1 MAKFVSKFTG
11 QEIDNGVEAVR
22 TKIGAEYFDPATN
35 TKFNFKDELDK
46 AEWLSTGEPSLVL
59 SETAYNFSGT
69 QYQVKIISDMPKN
82 LFFTTK
88 EEKAEITVSFA
99 SQKKGITDVSWQDI
113 VEDYSVSVYVDK
125 GSTGTFTP
133 LVVDQFVM
141 SGKTFT
147 FDVKKVLATGVNRVR
162 VVAIGTESEGKAQGS
177 EMFIVNLTSMYL
189 SPSNFTWY
197 KPFIEG
203 ETYSLGGMNI
213 GGNLNK
219 TLKVKMTK
227 EGYEKLY
234 EVAIGS
240 DIYTT
245 TAYVFK
251 GLEFPEGGTG
261 VYNVDIWLD
270 ANGLESEHLSYN
282 IICVSQ
288 ADKFT
293 AQLVAIGDPAKTV
306 YNFSDNKLFEYCVYN
321 GGTAT
326 ATPHIKIAYVVN
338 TNPTTIINEDLVD
351 VATAAPL
358 TYTAS
363 LEIEMEDESAA
374 LQLETL
380 MTYGNEQVIVFP
392 VDNSKS
398 YPATTG
404 AVFYMNPSARN
415 NAQSNREKVINSITG
430 AELDA
435 TFIRMAWTDGADGWT
450 TDENGRKCLKLPA
463 GCPMELA
470 YQPMAS
476 VSQKT
481 IELVYKV
488 KNAADYDEPIFTIGD
503 VYFEDSIKEEND
515 YNIERINDAYFSAT
529 SVGQSATLTS
539 NTGMAYTKPVLLKA
553 GEKIVMRR
561 QSTCICQTDE
571 NASYYKALVIS
582 SNGSDNVE
590 YTATEDTYVA
600 LSSTKASFGAF
611 QPYVVRLVRIQ
622 GEFNPNFRGIVI
634 RPKNILIHSRDLNVN
649 DSLQDYNTTDEET
662 LHVLITIIPNY
673 KTNYGNLAQIY
684 VNGDKVRS
692 FSFETADR
700 WDVAANM
707 KFGSESADTY
717 WYKARVYDRGFE
729 SYDALKNYINSLPS
743 TKAKEDAKAKIEAPL
758 DDSYKLSYD
767 ECVKNGLNT
776 MVVEILDQDQTIPSI
791 ATPSAKQCNLWV
803 KINNPIEGE
812 MDADFARLFSGEII
826 EDQTIE
832 GQGTTAMTYAR
843 WNFRWKLGSAYN
855 KRRITAKKNFA
866 SSMHSH
872 KMGATR
878 LFNDL
883 NRAIVGPNDAD
894 SRVAVYQY
902 PVYGFQKIRIE
913 GTEDYM
919 YEPIGLYTIGPDK
932 GDKKTFGFDG
942 EYESTLIHLEG
953 TDHTPK
959 GVGFDYPYEELGYS
973 GSAEA
978 LGAVNAT
985 GAVVAAWECGAAGEY
1000 DPKDE
1005 PTETKA
1011 MLDAQFKPAYDV
1023 VEKNTTYILGVTE
1036 TLAEMNANIS
1046 AWQARKDAEGRSY
1059 ADLQFFTD
1067 GVYDLYF
1074 YNTRTQQYAPRGINM
1089 LTDLGVSVDGLSL
1102 DEKTELFKAKRR
1114 ERFMANWETYW
1125 HKNDAIFHY
1134 AFVLIFGA
1142 TDNFKKNTYPYKYKA
1157 IADSGVYRWRQDDLD
1172 TLFDINN
1179 QGLAAKIYSILVGD
1193 KTDTGSGSIY
1203 RGDTSAFWTLIKE
1216 CFPTEIKAM
1225 VHAIFDKM
1233 VELSPYGNNTL
1244 EKLVGCIRYYF
1255 WDKAQAYFPAS
1266 AYSKDAEWTYE
1277 DTWAAGLYKEVNPLQ
1292 QSLGGHKEA
1301 EIDWVTMRM
1310 LFCAMYFNYGPFG
1323 AVNDSFSD
1331 TSTGQIAYGGAGA
1344 KTYVIT
1350 MACDGNPTILRGQSE
1365 LVTYGGRVKAGETIE
1380 LTVPDSSGADTRIYI
1395 QGVDWTEDI
1404 GDLSDL
1410 QVSADNPQLS
1420 VASKRL
1426 QRLKVGDE
1434 DASKVTTNVQALNF
1448 GECPSMIVVDARNAK
1463 SLTGT
1468 IDLSKMPRLMEAYFG
1483 GTGVKAVNVPNG
1495 SKIAVLELGEET
1507 TQISLMNLKFM
1518 QSGKSQEFVPSFQ
1531 KDSHYTTNQ
1540 GVGATCP
1547 LSVSTTTGF
1556 YCCAFNCVGYNT
1568 ITITGNGGNAA
1579 RLWCFLDD
1587 NNKILSLAEANAV
1600 ESELTLEIP
1609 EGAAKVVCNFN
1620 ANANSNFSVV
1630 AKTASVKGFTYTS
1643 LPKLEFLRIENCSQL
1658 NPFTMLKSIYN
1669 TDGNVI
1675 RDIRIIGFD
1684 VDGDA
1689 SDVTMIANLANDV
1702 DKDGN
1707 EHIYNGIDAEGKPMD
1722 NSHPIIEGRLR
1733 INGNIYEDDYKALK
1747 AVFSNLVME
1756 FLGFYVSIKDPKVR
1770 EILLAKI
1777 TTDDGVG
1784 LTREDIEGVT
1794 SIGTWFNGNTEIE
1807 TFDEFER
1814 FTGVKSLG
1822 SSNNNT
1828 SNAAFYNCTSLMSL
1842 GLPSSLTEIG
1852 YNAIRGCT
1860 LLTNIKGLEN
1870 ATIIRDNAFYG
1881 CAALD
1886 VEELNLP
1893 NLKTLGA
1900 NAFYGVKVKK
1910 FILPALTSLP
1920 NASTSTEMFGSKEYL
1935 EEVDIHGITNIPLY
1949 NFYNYAS
1956 LKKVILN
1963 WENLTTLG
1971 AYAFMNCASLKF
1983 EGLSLPNLTSLGTGV
1998 FDSCVLLE
2006 GDVVLPKVTT
2016 IGAQTFKKTAIKT
2029 LDAQSLTSIGD
2040 ASGGNKTNGAFA
2052 NCAELTSVMI
2062 PSATTLG
2069 HSAFYHCDKLE
2080 SVSTDSL
2087 VTLGMGCFASCTS
2100 LKTSSFPNVET
2111 INSQAFMG
2119 AGPMEG
2125 FSAPKLKGTLSYYTF
2140 QTSAIKSIANL
2151 GSITELQ
2158 DGINDRGVFF
2168 NCKSLEMVVLPNTLT
2183 KIGAYSFHGCSS
2195 LVECDIPKSVTYIGS
2210 AAFHGCSE
2218 LAYDNLDLSNVT
2230 SFGSNVFYGVKIKTL
2245 NLSAVDSLPAT
2256 NAGHSHFGDK
2266 GVLEKII
2273 LSEGLEVIPT
2283 YCFYKYKNL
2292 TDINLDKVKR
2302 LESYALDSIGISG
2315 DLVFDSLE
2323 YLGQGALGGTTSFTS
2338 INLPSVIELA
2348 YYALDNKTALKKV
2361 DIGPNCTTIGNF
2373 AFQSDTNLQEVI
2385 IRATTPPT
2393 LGSNALRWTND
2404 NLIIYVPDASVDTY
2418 KEASGWSAF
2427 ADRIYPLSVYEA
2439 GGLENVVQFA
2449 DPAVEAICLANFNPD
2464 GNGIITK
2471 DEAAA
2476 VTSIGSTFRGNKE
2489 ITSFDELKYFTGVTS
2504 LVADAFADATN
2515 IETISLPPNC
2525 TIIGSAAFW
2534 SCSKL
2539 ATING
2544 LEQVTSVGSQ
2554 GFLAVKITSL
2564 SLPNYQGAIAERAFS
2579 YCSNLEV
2586 ADLGAGVTQLSG
2598 EVFSSDTKLAT
2609 LIVRATTPPTLVG
2622 TNFYQCPLSV
2632 IYVPDAS
2639 VDAYKNAS
2647 NWSAFASIIKPMS
2660 QYNG

>member
-1 MAKFVSKFTG
+1 MA
-11 QEIDNGVEAVR
+11 EIIDINTPWEGLSGNQVESIVKQTLNER
-22 TKIGAEYFDPATN
+22 IGAEYFDPATN

-69 QYQVKIISDMPKN
+69 MYQIKVQSEMPSKN

-113 VEDYSVSVYVDK
+113 VEDYNVSVYVDK

-162 VVAIGTESEGKAQGS
+162 VVAVGTESADKAQGS

-189 SPSNFTWY
+189 SPSNFAWY

-338 TNPTTIINEDLVD
+338 TNPTTIINEDLVN

-435 TFIRMAWTDGADGWT
+435 TFTRMAWTDGADGWT

-488 KNAADYDEPIFTIGD
+488 KNAADYDEPIFSICSD
-503 VYFEDSIKEEND
+503 VND
-515 YNIERINDAYFSAT
+515 
-529 SVGQSATLTS
+529 
-539 NTGMAYTKPVLLKA
+539 
-553 GEKIVMRR
+553 
-561 QSTCICQTDE
+561 
-571 NASYYKALVIS
+571 
-582 SNGSDNVE
+582 
-590 YTATEDTYVA
+590 
-600 LSSTKASFGAF
+600 
-611 QPYVVRLVRIQ
+611 
-622 GEFNPNFRGIVI
+622 PNFRGIVI

-707 KFGSESADTY
+707 KFGSETADTY

-776 MVVEILDQDQTIPSI
+776 MVIEILDQDQTIPSI

-1011 MLDAQFKPAYDV
+1011 MLDAEFKPAYDV
-1023 VEKNTTYILGVTE
+1023 AEKNTTYILGVTE

-1046 AWQARKDAEGRSY
+1046 AWQAKKDAEGRSY

-1157 IADSGVYRWRQDDLD
+1157 IADGGVYRWRQDDLD

-1420 VASKRL
+1420 VSSKRL

-1448 GECPSMIVVDARNAK
+1448 GECPSMIIVDARNAK

-1518 QSGKSQEFVPSFQ
+1518 E
-1531 KDSHYTTNQ
+1531 
-1540 GVGATCP
+1540 
-1547 LSVSTTTGF
+1547 LEGF
-1556 YCCAFNCVGYNT
+1556 RY
-1568 ITITGNGGNAA
+1568 
-1579 RLWCFLDD
+1579 
-1587 NNKILSLAEANAV
+1587 
-1600 ESELTLEIP
+1600 SE
-1609 EGAAKVVCNFN
+1609 
-1620 ANANSNFSVV
+1620 
-1630 AKTASVKGFTYTS
+1630 

-1658 NPFTMLKSIYN
+1658 NPFTMLKEIYN
-1669 TDGNVI
+1669 TEGNVI

-1707 EHIYNGIDAEGKPMD
+1707 PHIYNGIDAEGKPMD

-1733 INGNIYEDDYKALK
+1733 INGNIYEDDYLALK
-1747 AVFSNLVME
+1747 AVFANLVME
-1756 FLGFYVSIKDPKVR
+1756 FLGFYVSIKDPKVL
-1770 EILLAKI
+1770 EILLEKI

-1794 SIGTWFNGNTEIE
+1794 SLKDWFKANSEIK

-1814 FTGVKSLG
+1814 FTGVTKLEDGGYTTNEAGYLGVFNRCSSLTSIKLPSTLTYIGAG
-1822 SSNNNT
+1822 SFSMCASLSDINIPDSVT
-1828 SNAAFYNCTSLMSL
+1828 TIGGAAFKGTAINGDLYLPNVTSMPNYRQFEASKITSLFLPSILGGISEIAADCSELERVELGDGLTELKDGSYSGNTYPGEYRGCFTRCEKLSSVVLHEGLKTIGRGSFAACTSL
-1842 GLPSSLTEIG
+1842 E
-1852 YNAIRGCT
+1852 T
-1860 LLTNIKGLEN
+1860 LDIPKSVTSINN
-1870 ATIIRDNAFYG
+1870 VAFYQ
-1881 CAALD
+1881 CTSLSFD
-1886 VEELNLP
+1886 ELNLP
-1893 NLKTLGA
+1893 NLTFLGT
-1900 NAFYGVKVKK
+1900 NAF
-1910 FILPALTSLP
+1910 
-1920 NASTSTEMFGSKEYL
+1920 N
-1935 EEVDIHGITNIPLY
+1935 
-1949 NFYNYAS
+1949 
-1956 LKKVILN
+1956 
-1963 WENLTTLG
+1963 
-1971 AYAFMNCASLKF
+1971 
-1983 EGLSLPNLTSLGTGV
+1983 
-1998 FDSCVLLE
+1998 
-2006 GDVVLPKVTT
+2006 
-2016 IGAQTFKKTAIKT
+2016 
-2029 LDAQSLTSIGD
+2029 
-2040 ASGGNKTNGAFA
+2040 
-2052 NCAELTSVMI
+2052 
-2062 PSATTLG
+2062 
-2069 HSAFYHCDKLE
+2069 
-2080 SVSTDSL
+2080 
-2087 VTLGMGCFASCTS
+2087 
-2100 LKTSSFPNVET
+2100 
-2111 INSQAFMG
+2111 
-2119 AGPMEG
+2119 
-2125 FSAPKLKGTLSYYTF
+2125 
-2140 QTSAIKSIANL
+2140 
-2151 GSITELQ
+2151 
-2158 DGINDRGVFF
+2158 
-2168 NCKSLEMVVLPNTLT
+2168 
-2183 KIGAYSFHGCSS
+2183 
-2195 LVECDIPKSVTYIGS
+2195 
-2210 AAFHGCSE
+2210 
-2218 LAYDNLDLSNVT
+2218 
-2230 SFGSNVFYGVKIKTL
+2230 GVKIKKL
-2245 NLSAVDSLPAT
+2245 NLGKLTTLPS
-2256 NAGHSHFGDK
+2256 GGSSFVSYGDK
-2266 GVLEKII
+2266 SILE
-2273 LSEGLEVIPT
+2273 EVVIPEGVT
-2283 YCFYKYKNL
+2283 TIPQYSFDKYVALK
-2292 TDINLDKVKR
+2292 DINLNTITKI
-2302 LESYALDSIGISG
+2302 ETYAFRGCTSLLIDMGSLNPAMTSIAYLALAGVTVTGIVNFPNLTGST
-2315 DLVFDSLE
+2315 DWFDYNYKEAKLIEGIENLGQVTQVGGFHNQSLMRFAKLPSTVTSLKADCFNGCTSLE
-2323 YLGQGALGGTTSFTS
+2323 Y
-2338 INLPSVIELA
+2338 
-2348 YYALDNKTALKKV
+2348 
-2361 DIGPNCTTIGNF
+2361 
-2373 AFQSDTNLQEVI
+2373 I
-2385 IRATTPPT
+2385 ICSPTVPPT
-2393 LGSNALRWTND
+2393 LNANALKGTTCY
-2404 NLIIYVPDASVDTY
+2404 IYVPDASVDTY
-2418 KEASGWSAF
+2418 KEATNWSQFSG
-2427 ADRIYPLSVYEA
+2427 RIKPLSEY
-2439 GGLENVVQFA
+2439 
-2449 DPAVEAICLANFNPD
+2449 VE
-2464 GNGIITK
+2464 
-2471 DEAAA
+2471 E
-2476 VTSIGSTFRGNKE
+2476 
-2489 ITSFDELKYFTGVTS
+2489 
-2504 LVADAFADATN
+2504 
-2515 IETISLPPNC
+2515 
-2525 TIIGSAAFW
+2525 
-2534 SCSKL
+2534 
-2539 ATING
+2539 
-2544 LEQVTSVGSQ
+2544 
-2554 GFLAVKITSL
+2554 
-2564 SLPNYQGAIAERAFS
+2564 
-2579 YCSNLEV
+2579 
-2586 ADLGAGVTQLSG
+2586 
-2598 EVFSSDTKLAT
+2598 
-2609 LIVRATTPPTLVG
+2609 
-2622 TNFYQCPLSV
+2622 
-2632 IYVPDAS
+2632 
-2639 VDAYKNAS
+2639 
-2647 NWSAFASIIKPMS
+2647 
-2660 QYNG
+2660 

>member
-1 MAKFVSKFTG
+1 MADI
-11 QEIDNGVEAVR
+11 IDITTPWEGLSGNQVEGVIKR
-22 TKIGAEYFDPATN
+22 TFSERIGAEYFDSATN
-35 TKFNFKDELDK
+35 TKYNFENADK
-46 AEWLSTGEPSLVL
+46 LAEWLSTGDDSLIQSRL
-59 SETAYNFSGT
+59 SYDFSGT

-82 LFFTTK
+82 LYFTTQAD
-88 EEKAEITVSFA
+88 KAEITVSFL

-113 VEDYSVSVYVDK
+113 VEDYNVSVYVDK
-125 GSTGTFTP
+125 GGTGTFTP
-133 LVVDQFVM
+133 LIVDQFVI
-141 SGKTFT
+141 SGNTFT
-147 FDVKKVLATGVNRVR
+147 FDVKKALATGANRVR
-162 VVAIGTESEGKAQGS
+162 VVAVGTESADKAQGS

-189 SPSNFTWY
+189 APSNFTWY

-203 ETYSLGGMNI
+203 ETYALGGMNI

-219 TLKVKMTK
+219 VLKVKVSK
-227 EGYEKLY
+227 EGYERLY
-234 EVAIGS
+234 EVNIGS
-240 DIYTT
+240 NIYTT
-245 TAYVFK
+245 TAYVFN
-251 GLEFPEGGTG
+251 GLEFPSGGTG

-288 ADKFT
+288 TDKFT

-351 VATAAPL
+351 VATASPL

-374 LQLETL
+374 LSLETL
-380 MTYGNEQVIVFP
+380 MTYGNEQVFVFP

-430 AELDA
+430 AEIDA
-435 TFIRMAWTDGADGWT
+435 TFTRMAWTDGTDGWT

-470 YQPMAS
+470 YQPMSS

-488 KNAADYDEPIFTIGD
+488 KNAADYDEPIFSICSD
-503 VYFEDSIKEEND
+503 VND
-515 YNIERINDAYFSAT
+515 
-529 SVGQSATLTS
+529 
-539 NTGMAYTKPVLLKA
+539 
-553 GEKIVMRR
+553 
-561 QSTCICQTDE
+561 
-571 NASYYKALVIS
+571 
-582 SNGSDNVE
+582 
-590 YTATEDTYVA
+590 
-600 LSSTKASFGAF
+600 
-611 QPYVVRLVRIQ
+611 
-622 GEFNPNFRGIVI
+622 PNFRGIVI
-634 RPKNILIHSRDLNVN
+634 RPKNILVHSRDLNVN

-707 KFGSESADTY
+707 KFGSETADTY

-743 TKAKEDAKAKIEAPL
+743 TKAKEEAKAKIEAPL
-758 DDSYKLSYD
+758 DDSYKVTYD

-776 MVVEILDQDQTIPSI
+776 MVVEIIGQDQTVPSI
-791 ATPSAKQCNLWV
+791 ANPSAKTCNTWI

-812 MDADFARLFSGEII
+812 LDADFARLFSGEII
-826 EDQTIE
+826 EGETIE

-843 WNFRWKLGSAYN
+843 WNFRWKLSSKYN

-894 SRVAVYQY
+894 ARTAVYQY

-919 YEPIGLYTIGPDK
+919 YESIGLYTIGPDK

-978 LGAVNAT
+978 LGAINAT

-1000 DPKDE
+1000 DPKDN
-1005 PTETKA
+1005 PTEVKA
-1011 MLDAQFKPAYDV
+1011 MLDAEFKPAYDV
-1023 VEKNTTYILGVTE
+1023 AEKNTTYILGVTE

-1046 AWQARKDAEGRSY
+1046 AWQAKKDAEGRSY
-1059 ADLQFFTD
+1059 ADLMFFTD

-1102 DEKTELFKAKRR
+1102 DEKTELFKTKRR
-1114 ERFMANWETYW
+1114 ERFVANWETYW

-1134 AFVLIFGA
+1134 AFVLLFGA
-1142 TDNFKKNTYPYKYKA
+1142 TDNFKKNTYPYKYKPF
-1157 IADSGVYRWRQDDLD
+1157 SEGGVYRWRQDDLD

-1193 KTDTGSGSIY
+1193 KTETGSGSIY

-1233 VELSPYGNNTL
+1233 VELSPYGKNPL
-1244 EKLVGCIRYYF
+1244 AQAVGCVRYYF

-1277 DTWAAGLYKEVNPLQ
+1277 DTWAAGLFKEVNPLQ

-1301 EIDWVTMRM
+1301 EIDWVTMRV
-1310 LFCAMYFNYGPFG
+1310 LFCAMYFNWGPFG

-1344 KTYVIT
+1344 KKYLIT

-1365 LVTYGGRVKAGETIE
+1365 LVTFGDRVKAGETIE

-1395 QGVDWTEDI
+1395 QGVDWMEDI

-1420 VASKRL
+1420 VTSKRL
-1426 QRLKVGDE
+1426 QSVKIGDE

-1448 GECPSMIVVDARNAK
+1448 GECPSMIIVDARNAK

-1518 QSGKSQEFVPSFQ
+1518 QSGGVQEFVPTFD
-1531 KDSHYTTNQ
+1531 KNYCIVTNQ

-1547 LSVSTTTGF
+1547 VSKVSETGF
-1556 YCCAFNCVGYNT
+1556 HCCVFDCSKYEEVL
-1568 ITITGNGGNAA
+1568 ITGMGGNNA
-1579 RLWCFLDD
+1579 RLWCFLDSS
-1587 NNKILSLAEANAV
+1587 NTILSVANAG
-1600 ESELTLEIP
+1600 I
-1609 EGAAKVVCNFN
+1609 EGNSLVLKVPDNATKIVCNIK
-1620 ANANSNFSVV
+1620 ANTTPNYSVV
-1630 AKTASVKGFTYTS
+1630 AKTIQGGFKYTS
-1643 LPKLEFLRIENCSQL
+1643 LPKLEYLRIENCSQL
-1658 NPFTMLKSIYN
+1658 NPFTMLKEIYN
-1669 TDGNVI
+1669 TEGNVI

-1707 EHIYNGIDAEGKPMD
+1707 PHIYNGIDAEGKPMD

-1733 INGNIYEDDYKALK
+1733 INGNIYEEDYEALK
-1747 AVFSNLVME
+1747 AVFSNLAME
-1756 FLGFYVSIKDPKVR
+1756 FLGFYMAIKDSVVLN
-1770 EILLAKI
+1770 ILLTNM

-1784 LTREDIEGVT
+1784 ITVEQAEALKDIGLWFRDNS
-1794 SIGTWFNGNTEIE
+1794 SIKSFNELA
-1807 TFDEFER
+1807 R
-1814 FTGVKSLG
+1814 FTG
-1822 SSNNNT
+1822 
-1828 SNAAFYNCTSLMSL
+1828 
-1842 GLPSSLTEIG
+1842 
-1852 YNAIRGCT
+1852 
-1860 LLTNIKGLEN
+1860 
-1870 ATIIRDNAFYG
+1870 
-1881 CAALD
+1881 
-1886 VEELNLP
+1886 
-1893 NLKTLGA
+1893 
-1900 NAFYGVKVKK
+1900 
-1910 FILPALTSLP
+1910 LTSLQVTAFRNCTALESVGIP
-1920 NASTSTEMFGSKEYL
+1920 PQITELPQNSFNGCS
-1935 EEVDIHGITNIPLY
+1935 
-1949 NFYNYAS
+1949 S
-1956 LKKVILN
+1956 LKEVKAETPIKILRDGTFRGCSSF
-1963 WENLTTLG
+1963 EV
-1971 AYAFMNCASLKF
+1971 FDASEL
-1983 EGLSLPNLTSLGTGV
+1983 EILDCVNTGTGV
-1998 FDSCVLLE
+1998 FVN
-2006 GDVVLPKVTT
+2006 
-2016 IGAQTFKKTAIKT
+2016 
-2029 LDAQSLTSIGD
+2029 
-2040 ASGGNKTNGAFA
+2040 SGLK
-2052 NCAELTSVMI
+2052 EL
-2062 PSATTLG
+2062 
-2069 HSAFYHCDKLE
+2069 
-2080 SVSTDSL
+2080 
-2087 VTLGMGCFASCTS
+2087 
-2100 LKTSSFPNVET
+2100 N
-2111 INSQAFMG
+2111 
-2119 AGPMEG
+2119 
-2125 FSAPKLKGTLSYYTF
+2125 APKLQSISKTNYAAHFMNTPIERVLSLGT
-2140 QTSAIKSIANL
+2140 
-2151 GSITELQ
+2151 ITEIPE
-2158 DGINDRGVFF
+2158 GNANYSVFRG
-2168 NCKSLEMVVLPNTLT
+2168 CT
-2183 KIGAYSFHGCSS
+2183 
-2195 LVECDIPKSVTYIGS
+2195 
-2210 AAFHGCSE
+2210 
-2218 LAYDNLDLSNVT
+2218 
-2230 SFGSNVFYGVKIKTL
+2230 
-2245 NLSAVDSLPAT
+2245 
-2256 NAGHSHFGDK
+2256 
-2266 GVLEKII
+2266 VLEY
-2273 LSEGLEVIPT
+2273 V
-2283 YCFYKYKNL
+2283 
-2292 TDINLDKVKR
+2292 
-2302 LESYALDSIGISG
+2302 
-2315 DLVFDSLE
+2315 
-2323 YLGQGALGGTTSFTS
+2323 
-2338 INLPSVIELA
+2338 NLPSTMSLIGN
-2348 YYALDNKTALKKV
+2348 YTFNKCSALK
-2361 DIGPNCTTIGNF
+2361 
-2373 AFQSDTNLQEVI
+2373 AVI
-2385 IRATTPPT
+2385 VGAATPPT
-2393 LGSNALRWTND
+2393 LGSNAFNSTN
-2404 NLIIYVPDASVDTY
+2404 N
-2418 KEASGWSAF
+2418 
-2427 ADRIYPLSVYEA
+2427 
-2439 GGLENVVQFA
+2439 
-2449 DPAVEAICLANFNPD
+2449 
-2464 GNGIITK
+2464 
-2471 DEAAA
+2471 
-2476 VTSIGSTFRGNKE
+2476 TF
-2489 ITSFDELKYFTGVTS
+2489 
-2504 LVADAFADATN
+2504 
-2515 IETISLPPNC
+2515 
-2525 TIIGSAAFW
+2525 
-2534 SCSKL
+2534 
-2539 ATING
+2539 
-2544 LEQVTSVGSQ
+2544 
-2554 GFLAVKITSL
+2554 
-2564 SLPNYQGAIAERAFS
+2564 
-2579 YCSNLEV
+2579 
-2586 ADLGAGVTQLSG
+2586 
-2598 EVFSSDTKLAT
+2598 
-2609 LIVRATTPPTLVG
+2609 
-2622 TNFYQCPLSV
+2622 V
-2632 IYVPDAS
+2632 IYVPDES
-2639 VDAYKNAS
+2639 LTAYQSAT
-2647 NWSAFASIIKPMS
+2647 NWSSFMNRIFPIS
-2660 QYNG
+2660 QLATDNPTFYAEIEEYL

>member
-1 MAKFVSKFTG
+1 MA
-11 QEIDNGVEAVR
+11 EIIDITTPWEGLSGNQVESVIKR
-22 TKIGAEYFDPATN
+22 TFSERIGAEYFDSATN
-35 TKFNFKDELDK
+35 TKYNFENADK
-46 AEWLSTGEPSLVL
+46 LAEWLSTGDDSLIQSKL
-59 SETAYNFSGT
+59 PYDFSGT

-82 LFFTTK
+82 LYFTTQAD
-88 EEKAEITVSFA
+88 KAEITVSFL

-113 VEDYSVSVYVDK
+113 VEDYNVSVYVDK
-125 GSTGTFTP
+125 GSTGSFTP

-162 VVAIGTESEGKAQGS
+162 VVAVGTESADKAQGS

-219 TLKVKMTK
+219 TLKVKMAK

-435 TFIRMAWTDGADGWT
+435 TFTRMAWTDGADGWT

-488 KNAADYDEPIFTIGD
+488 KNAADYDEPVFSICSD
-503 VYFEDSIKEEND
+503 VND
-515 YNIERINDAYFSAT
+515 
-529 SVGQSATLTS
+529 
-539 NTGMAYTKPVLLKA
+539 
-553 GEKIVMRR
+553 
-561 QSTCICQTDE
+561 
-571 NASYYKALVIS
+571 
-582 SNGSDNVE
+582 
-590 YTATEDTYVA
+590 
-600 LSSTKASFGAF
+600 
-611 QPYVVRLVRIQ
+611 
-622 GEFNPNFRGIVI
+622 PNFRGIVI

-1011 MLDAQFKPAYDV
+1011 MLDAEFKPAYDV
-1023 VEKNTTYILGVTE
+1023 AEKNTTYILGVTE

-1157 IADSGVYRWRQDDLD
+1157 IADGGVYRWRQDDLD

-1216 CFPTEIKAM
+1216 CFPREIKAM

-1420 VASKRL
+1420 VSSKRL

-1448 GECPSMIVVDARNAK
+1448 GECPSMIIVDARNAK

-1518 QSGKSQEFVPSFQ
+1518 GLE
-1531 KDSHYTTNQ
+1531 
-1540 GVGATCP
+1540 
-1547 LSVSTTTGF
+1547 GF
-1556 YCCAFNCVGYNT
+1556 RY
-1568 ITITGNGGNAA
+1568 
-1579 RLWCFLDD
+1579 
-1587 NNKILSLAEANAV
+1587 
-1600 ESELTLEIP
+1600 SE
-1609 EGAAKVVCNFN
+1609 
-1620 ANANSNFSVV
+1620 
-1630 AKTASVKGFTYTS
+1630 
-1643 LPKLEFLRIENCSQL
+1643 LPKLEYLRIENCSQL
-1658 NPFTMLKSIYN
+1658 NPFTMLKEIYN

-1707 EHIYNGIDAEGKPMD
+1707 PHIYNGIDAEGKPMD

-1733 INGNIYEDDYKALK
+1733 INGNIYEDDYAALK

-1756 FLGFYVSIKDPKVR
+1756 FLGFYVAIKDPKVL

-1777 TTDDGVG
+1777 TTDDGIG

-1794 SIGTWFNGNTEIE
+1794 TISTWFKGNTEIE

-1814 FTGVKSLG
+1814 FTGV
-1822 SSNNNT
+1822 T
-1828 SNAAFYNCTSLMSL
+1828 SIATESFYNCTNLVALRLPKSIETVYALCFYKVPAEFDVDLPNLKSISAGAFWLSNIKSVVNL
-1842 GLPSSLTEIG
+1842 GSITNLPDGANGRGVFRECAKLLTAKLPSSLIKIG
-1852 YNAIRGCT
+1852 SNC
-1860 LLTNIKGLEN
+1860 
-1870 ATIIRDNAFYG
+1870 FYG
-1881 CAALD
+1881 DTILSEVVCDWDKLTSIGSSSFYNCASLEFD
-1886 VEELNLP
+1886 ELNLP
-1893 NLKTLGA
+1893 NLTFLGT
-1900 NAFYGVKVKK
+1900 NAFYGVKIRKLNLGALAA
-1910 FILPALTSLP
+1910 LPS
-1920 NASTSTEMFGSKEYL
+1920 STSNTQNYGDKSVL
-1935 EEVDIHGITNIPLY
+1935 EEVVLSG
-1949 NFYNYAS
+1949 
-1956 LKKVILN
+1956 
-1963 WENLTTLG
+1963 NLTSIPTYSFQNYKKLSKINLG
-1971 AYAFMNCASLKF
+1971 NIKSIGTSAFYGSGIDGELN
-1983 EGLSLPNLTSLGTGV
+1983 LPNLETLQSYAFFGCPFTKIVSLGIISSIPDGAANNGT
-1998 FDSCVLLE
+1998 FHSCTNLE
-2006 GDVVLPKVTT
+2006 EAILPD
-2016 IGAQTFKKTAIKT
+2016 T
-2029 LDAQSLTSIGD
+2029 LTYLGSY
-2040 ASGGNKTNGAFA
+2040 AFR
-2052 NCAELTSVMI
+2052 NCTKLTSVVC
-2062 PSATTLG
+2062 
-2069 HSAFYHCDKLE
+2069 Y
-2080 SVSTDSL
+2080 
-2087 VTLGMGCFASCTS
+2087 
-2100 LKTSSFPNVET
+2100 
-2111 INSQAFMG
+2111 
-2119 AGPMEG
+2119 
-2125 FSAPKLKGTLSYYTF
+2125 
-2140 QTSAIKSIANL
+2140 
-2151 GSITELQ
+2151 
-2158 DGINDRGVFF
+2158 
-2168 NCKSLEMVVLPNTLT
+2168 
-2183 KIGAYSFHGCSS
+2183 
-2195 LVECDIPKSVTYIGS
+2195 
-2210 AAFHGCSE
+2210 
-2218 LAYDNLDLSNVT
+2218 
-2230 SFGSNVFYGVKIKTL
+2230 
-2245 NLSAVDSLPAT
+2245 
-2256 NAGHSHFGDK
+2256 
-2266 GVLEKII
+2266 
-2273 LSEGLEVIPT
+2273 
-2283 YCFYKYKNL
+2283 
-2292 TDINLDKVKR
+2292 
-2302 LESYALDSIGISG
+2302 
-2315 DLVFDSLE
+2315 
-2323 YLGQGALGGTTSFTS
+2323 
-2338 INLPSVIELA
+2338 
-2348 YYALDNKTALKKV
+2348 
-2361 DIGPNCTTIGNF
+2361 
-2373 AFQSDTNLQEVI
+2373 
-2385 IRATTPPT
+2385 ATTPPT
-2393 LGSNALRWTND
+2393 IGVNPFYSTSSKLA
-2404 NLIIYVPDASVDTY
+2404 IYVPDASVDTY

-2439 GGLENVVQFA
+2439 GGLENVITFA
-2449 DPAVEAICLANFNPD
+2449 DPAVEAI
-2464 GNGIITK
+2464 
-2471 DEAAA
+2471 
-2476 VTSIGSTFRGNKE
+2476 
-2489 ITSFDELKYFTGVTS
+2489 
-2504 LVADAFADATN
+2504 
-2515 IETISLPPNC
+2515 
-2525 TIIGSAAFW
+2525 
-2534 SCSKL
+2534 
-2539 ATING
+2539 
-2544 LEQVTSVGSQ
+2544 
-2554 GFLAVKITSL
+2554 
-2564 SLPNYQGAIAERAFS
+2564 
-2579 YCSNLEV
+2579 
-2586 ADLGAGVTQLSG
+2586 
-2598 EVFSSDTKLAT
+2598 
-2609 LIVRATTPPTLVG
+2609 
-2622 TNFYQCPLSV
+2622 
-2632 IYVPDAS
+2632 
-2639 VDAYKNAS
+2639 
-2647 NWSAFASIIKPMS
+2647 
-2660 QYNG
+2660 

>member
-1 MAKFVSKFTG
+1 MAKKVSNNKITDISQDWGLDISNGLPYSG
-11 QEIDNGVEAVR
+11 QSIQDFIKEGIVTANTAYSEKWGAVHFDSNTYTLMGFKNEA
-22 TKIGAEYFDPATN
+22 
-35 TKFNFKDELDK
+35 DK
-46 AEWLSTGEPSLVL
+46 EEWLGGGADSLVIGR
-59 SETAYNFSGT
+59 EIFNFSGT
-69 QYQVKIISDMPKN
+69 MNQIKILNKMSSAN
-82 LFFTTK
+82 LYFATT
-88 EEKAEITVSFA
+88 EQTAPITVGFL
-99 SQKKGITDVSWQDI
+99 SQQKGITDTDWTDVL
-113 VEDYSVSVYVDK
+113 EDFYVTVTIDK
-125 GSTGTFTP
+125 GITGTYTP
-133 LVVDQFVM
+133 IEDEKLVLNGADYIIDVRKYLA
-141 SGKTFT
+141 SGNNRIRIT
-147 FDVKKVLATGVNRVR
+147 ATGALTN
-162 VVAIGTESEGKAQGS
+162 TTSN
-177 EMFIVNLTSMYL
+177 FIFTVYLTSMYL

-203 ETYSLGGMNI
+203 DVYNLGGMNI
-213 GGNLNK
+213 GGNIPK
-219 TLKVKMTK
+219 VLKIKMSK
-227 EGYEKLY
+227 EGYERTY
-234 EVAIGS
+234 DVNIGS
-240 DIYTT
+240 NIYTT
-245 TAYVFK
+245 SAYVFN
-251 GLEFPEGGTG
+251 GLEFPSGGTG
-261 VYNVDIWLD
+261 VYHVELWLD

-293 AQLVAIGDPAKTV
+293 AQLVSIGNPVEKV
-306 YNFSDNKLFEYCVYN
+306 FNFADNKLFEYCVYN
-321 GGTAT
+321 KGTAT
-326 ATPHIKIAYVVN
+326 ASPHIKISYLVN
-338 TNPTTIINEDLVD
+338 TNPTTIIDEELINVS
-351 VATAAPL
+351 TAAPL

-380 MTYGNEQVIVFP
+380 MTYGNEQMIVFP

-415 NAQSNREKVINSITG
+415 NAQGNREKVINSITG

-435 TFIRMAWTDGADGWT
+435 TFTRMAWTDGADGWT
-450 TDENGRKCLKLPA
+450 TDEEGRKCLKLPA

-488 KNAADYDEPIFTIGD
+488 KNAADYDEPIF
-503 VYFEDSIKEEND
+503 SICSDEND
-515 YNIERINDAYFSAT
+515 
-529 SVGQSATLTS
+529 
-539 NTGMAYTKPVLLKA
+539 
-553 GEKIVMRR
+553 
-561 QSTCICQTDE
+561 
-571 NASYYKALVIS
+571 
-582 SNGSDNVE
+582 
-590 YTATEDTYVA
+590 
-600 LSSTKASFGAF
+600 
-611 QPYVVRLVRIQ
+611 
-622 GEFNPNFRGIVI
+622 PNFRGIVI

-776 MVVEILDQDQTIPSI
+776 MVIEILDQDQTIPSI

-812 MDADFARLFSGEII
+812 LDADFARLFSGEII

-932 GDKKTFGFDG
+932 GDKDTFGFGG

-1000 DPKDE
+1000 DPKDD

-1011 MLDAQFKPAYDV
+1011 MLDAEFKPAYDV

-1046 AWQARKDAEGRSY
+1046 AWQAKKDAEGRSY

-1134 AFVLIFGA
+1134 AFVLVFGA

-1157 IADSGVYRWRQDDLD
+1157 IADGGVYRWRQDDLD

-1244 EKLVGCIRYYF
+1244 EKLVGCVRYYF

-1448 GECPSMIVVDARNAK
+1448 GECPSMIIVDARNAK

-1495 SKIAVLELGEET
+1495 SKITVLELGEET

-1518 QSGKSQEFVPSFQ
+1518 DKFASSHEYEAKVDLDSIPETSCSLGKDYWFHSSGAGFHKAIPIS
-1531 KDSHYTTNQ
+1531 D
-1540 GVGATCP
+1540 GAKKIVVTGNV
-1547 LSVSTTTGF
+1547 SAVSTV
-1556 YCCAFNCVGYNT
+1556 YVAFVTDSYTQPSNNQK
-1568 ITITGNGGNAA
+1568 IPFAGNATE
-1579 RLWCFLDD
+1579 RTVLDAGKEYEFD
-1587 NNKILSLAEANAV
+1587 IPSNAAYFIITTMDGGRNNVAWEV
-1600 ESELTLEIP
+1600 SEYI
-1609 EGAAKVVCNFN
+1609 KSSSF
-1620 ANANSNFSVV
+1620 
-1630 AKTASVKGFTYTS
+1630 
-1643 LPKLEFLRIENCSQL
+1643 PKLEFLRIENCSQL
-1658 NPFTMLKSIYN
+1658 NPFTMLKEIYN

-1689 SDVTMIANLANDV
+1689 SDVTMIANLANDL

-1707 EHIYNGIDAEGKPMD
+1707 PHTYNGIDAEGKPID
-1722 NSHPIIEGRLR
+1722 NSHPVIEGRLS
-1733 INGNIYEDDYKALK
+1733 INGRIYEEDYEALK
-1747 AVFSNLVME
+1747 AVFANLVME
-1756 FLGFYVSIKDPKVR
+1756 FLGFYVGIKDPEVLRIAIENFSSDK
-1770 EILLAKI
+1770 
-1777 TTDDGVG
+1777 VG
-1784 LTREDIEGVT
+1784 LTIEDIEKVTTLNNKFTGNKVIVEFDELEKFTSLTAIGLRETQNYGDFDSCSNLEHVILPTSITNINSGAFKDTPKLKSVGSMENVTFVGNRAFVNSGLEGDLYLPKLNGTLEYDAFHNTKISSVSSLGKITAINGGNSNAQGPFYGCTELTRVVLPETLT
-1794 SIGTWFNGNTEIE
+1794 SIGGR
-1807 TFDEFER
+1807 DAFE
-1814 FTGVKSLG
+1814 
-1822 SSNNNT
+1822 
-1828 SNAAFYNCTSLMSL
+1828 
-1842 GLPSSLTEIG
+1842 
-1852 YNAIRGCT
+1852 GCT
-1860 LLTNIKGLEN
+1860 KLVEINFPSGLTNIGADSFSGCTALE
-1870 ATIIRDNAFYG
+1870 IDD
-1881 CAALD
+1881 LD
-1886 VEELNLP
+1886 LP
-1893 NLKTLGA
+1893 NLTTLGQ
-1900 NAFYGVKVKK
+1900 NAFYGVKIKK
-1910 FILPALTSLP
+1910 LNLGKLTTLPSALS
-1920 NASTSTEMFGSKEYL
+1920 NSVNYGDKSML
-1935 EEVDIHGITNIPLY
+1935 EEVVIPDGVTTIPQYSFDKYVALKDINLNTITKIETYAFRGCTSLLIDMGSLNPAMSSIAYLALAGVTVTGIV
-1949 NFYNYAS
+1949 NFP
-1956 LKKVILN
+1956 
-1963 WENLTTLG
+1963 NLTTSSDWFDYNYKEAKLIEGIENLG
-1971 AYAFMNCASLKF
+1971 QITQVGGFHNQSLMRFAKLPSTVTSLKADCF
-1983 EGLSLPNLTSLGTGV
+1983 
-1998 FDSCVLLE
+1998 
-2006 GDVVLPKVTT
+2006 
-2016 IGAQTFKKTAIKT
+2016 
-2029 LDAQSLTSIGD
+2029 
-2040 ASGGNKTNGAFA
+2040 SG
-2052 NCAELTSVMI
+2052 
-2062 PSATTLG
+2062 
-2069 HSAFYHCDKLE
+2069 
-2080 SVSTDSL
+2080 
-2087 VTLGMGCFASCTS
+2087 CTS
-2100 LKTSSFPNVET
+2100 LEYIICSPTVPPT
-2111 INSQAFMG
+2111 LNSNA
-2119 AGPMEG
+2119 
-2125 FSAPKLKGTLSYYTF
+2125 LKGTTCY
-2140 QTSAIKSIANL
+2140 
-2151 GSITELQ
+2151 
-2158 DGINDRGVFF
+2158 
-2168 NCKSLEMVVLPNTLT
+2168 
-2183 KIGAYSFHGCSS
+2183 
-2195 LVECDIPKSVTYIGS
+2195 
-2210 AAFHGCSE
+2210 
-2218 LAYDNLDLSNVT
+2218 
-2230 SFGSNVFYGVKIKTL
+2230 
-2245 NLSAVDSLPAT
+2245 
-2256 NAGHSHFGDK
+2256 
-2266 GVLEKII
+2266 
-2273 LSEGLEVIPT
+2273 
-2283 YCFYKYKNL
+2283 
-2292 TDINLDKVKR
+2292 
-2302 LESYALDSIGISG
+2302 
-2315 DLVFDSLE
+2315 
-2323 YLGQGALGGTTSFTS
+2323 
-2338 INLPSVIELA
+2338 
-2348 YYALDNKTALKKV
+2348 
-2361 DIGPNCTTIGNF
+2361 
-2373 AFQSDTNLQEVI
+2373 
-2385 IRATTPPT
+2385 
-2393 LGSNALRWTND
+2393 
-2404 NLIIYVPDASVDTY
+2404 IYVPDASVDTY
-2418 KEASGWSAF
+2418 KEASGWSAY
-2427 ADRIYPLSVYEA
+2427 ADRIYPISVYEA
-2439 GGLENVVQFA
+2439 GGLENVITFA
-2449 DPAVEAICLANFNPD
+2449 DPAV
-2464 GNGIITK
+2464 
-2471 DEAAA
+2471 
-2476 VTSIGSTFRGNKE
+2476 
-2489 ITSFDELKYFTGVTS
+2489 
-2504 LVADAFADATN
+2504 
-2515 IETISLPPNC
+2515 
-2525 TIIGSAAFW
+2525 
-2534 SCSKL
+2534 
-2539 ATING
+2539 
-2544 LEQVTSVGSQ
+2544 
-2554 GFLAVKITSL
+2554 
-2564 SLPNYQGAIAERAFS
+2564 
-2579 YCSNLEV
+2579 
-2586 ADLGAGVTQLSG
+2586 
-2598 EVFSSDTKLAT
+2598 
-2609 LIVRATTPPTLVG
+2609 
-2622 TNFYQCPLSV
+2622 
-2632 IYVPDAS
+2632 
-2639 VDAYKNAS
+2639 
-2647 NWSAFASIIKPMS
+2647 
-2660 QYNG
+2660 

>member
-1 MAKFVSKFTG
+1 MAEIIDITTPWEGKTG
-11 QEIDNGVEAVR
+11 REVESVIKSTFRA
-22 TKIGAEYFDPATN
+22 KHGASYFDPTTN
-35 TKFNFKDELDK
+35 TMLYFASKEDM
-46 AEWLSTGEPSLVL
+46 AEWLSTGNRELVIDEAKMDFTGTMYQIKVQNEMPS
-59 SETAYNFSGT
+59 
-69 QYQVKIISDMPKN
+69 KN

-113 VEDYSVSVYVDK
+113 MEDYNVSVYVDK

-162 VVAIGTESEGKAQGS
+162 VVAVGTESEGKAQGS

-326 ATPHIKIAYVVN
+326 ATPHVKVSYLVN

-380 MTYGNEQVIVFP
+380 MTYGNEQMIVFP

-435 TFIRMAWTDGADGWT
+435 TFTRMAWTDGADGWT
-450 TDENGRKCLKLPA
+450 TDEDGRKCLKLPA

-488 KNAADYDEPIFTIGD
+488 KNAADYDEPIF
-503 VYFEDSIKEEND
+503 SICSDEND
-515 YNIERINDAYFSAT
+515 
-529 SVGQSATLTS
+529 
-539 NTGMAYTKPVLLKA
+539 
-553 GEKIVMRR
+553 
-561 QSTCICQTDE
+561 
-571 NASYYKALVIS
+571 
-582 SNGSDNVE
+582 
-590 YTATEDTYVA
+590 
-600 LSSTKASFGAF
+600 
-611 QPYVVRLVRIQ
+611 
-622 GEFNPNFRGIVI
+622 PNFRGIVI

-776 MVVEILDQDQTIPSI
+776 MVIEILDQDQTIPSI

-1011 MLDAQFKPAYDV
+1011 MLDAEFKPAYDV
-1023 VEKNTTYILGVTE
+1023 AEKNTTYILGVTE

-1046 AWQARKDAEGRSY
+1046 AWQAKKDAEGRSY
-1059 ADLQFFTD
+1059 ADLMFFTD

-1157 IADSGVYRWRQDDLD
+1157 IAEGGVYRWRQDDLD

-1395 QGVDWTEDI
+1395 QGVDWAEDI

-1448 GECPSMIVVDARNAK
+1448 GECPSMIIVDARNAK

-1518 QSGKSQEFVPSFQ
+1518 DLE
-1531 KDSHYTTNQ
+1531 
-1540 GVGATCP
+1540 
-1547 LSVSTTTGF
+1547 GF
-1556 YCCAFNCVGYNT
+1556 RY
-1568 ITITGNGGNAA
+1568 
-1579 RLWCFLDD
+1579 
-1587 NNKILSLAEANAV
+1587 
-1600 ESELTLEIP
+1600 SE
-1609 EGAAKVVCNFN
+1609 
-1620 ANANSNFSVV
+1620 
-1630 AKTASVKGFTYTS
+1630 

-1658 NPFTMLKSIYN
+1658 NPFTMLKEIYN

-1707 EHIYNGIDAEGKPMD
+1707 PHIYNGIDAEGKPMD

-1733 INGNIYEDDYKALK
+1733 INGNIYEDDYAALK
-1747 AVFSNLVME
+1747 AVFANLAME
-1756 FLGFYVSIKDPKVR
+1756 FLGFYVAIKDPKVL
-1770 EILLAKI
+1770 EILLANI

-1784 LTREDIEGVT
+1784 LTTEDIEGVT
-1794 SIGTWFNGNTEIE
+1794 DIGTTWFYQNTEI
-1807 TFDEFER
+1807 
-1814 FTGVKSLG
+1814 V
-1822 SSNNNT
+1822 
-1828 SNAAFYNCTSLMSL
+1828 
-1842 GLPSSLTEIG
+1842 
-1852 YNAIRGCT
+1852 
-1860 LLTNIKGLEN
+1860 
-1870 ATIIRDNAFYG
+1870 
-1881 CAALD
+1881 
-1886 VEELNLP
+1886 
-1893 NLKTLGA
+1893 
-1900 NAFYGVKVKK
+1900 
-1910 FILPALTSLP
+1910 
-1920 NASTSTEMFGSKEYL
+1920 
-1935 EEVDIHGITNIPLY
+1935 
-1949 NFYNYAS
+1949 
-1956 LKKVILN
+1956 
-1963 WENLTTLG
+1963 
-1971 AYAFMNCASLKF
+1971 
-1983 EGLSLPNLTSLGTGV
+1983 
-1998 FDSCVLLE
+1998 
-2006 GDVVLPKVTT
+2006 
-2016 IGAQTFKKTAIKT
+2016 
-2029 LDAQSLTSIGD
+2029 
-2040 ASGGNKTNGAFA
+2040 
-2052 NCAELTSVMI
+2052 
-2062 PSATTLG
+2062 
-2069 HSAFYHCDKLE
+2069 
-2080 SVSTDSL
+2080 
-2087 VTLGMGCFASCTS
+2087 
-2100 LKTSSFPNVET
+2100 
-2111 INSQAFMG
+2111 
-2119 AGPMEG
+2119 
-2125 FSAPKLKGTLSYYTF
+2125 
-2140 QTSAIKSIANL
+2140 
-2151 GSITELQ
+2151 
-2158 DGINDRGVFF
+2158 
-2168 NCKSLEMVVLPNTLT
+2168 
-2183 KIGAYSFHGCSS
+2183 
-2195 LVECDIPKSVTYIGS
+2195 
-2210 AAFHGCSE
+2210 
-2218 LAYDNLDLSNVT
+2218 
-2230 SFGSNVFYGVKIKTL
+2230 
-2245 NLSAVDSLPAT
+2245 
-2256 NAGHSHFGDK
+2256 
-2266 GVLEKII
+2266 
-2273 LSEGLEVIPT
+2273 
-2283 YCFYKYKNL
+2283 
-2292 TDINLDKVKR
+2292 
-2302 LESYALDSIGISG
+2302 
-2315 DLVFDSLE
+2315 
-2323 YLGQGALGGTTSFTS
+2323 
-2338 INLPSVIELA
+2338 
-2348 YYALDNKTALKKV
+2348 
-2361 DIGPNCTTIGNF
+2361 
-2373 AFQSDTNLQEVI
+2373 
-2385 IRATTPPT
+2385 
-2393 LGSNALRWTND
+2393 
-2404 NLIIYVPDASVDTY
+2404 
-2418 KEASGWSAF
+2418 
-2427 ADRIYPLSVYEA
+2427 
-2439 GGLENVVQFA
+2439 
-2449 DPAVEAICLANFNPD
+2449 
-2464 GNGIITK
+2464 
-2471 DEAAA
+2471 
-2476 VTSIGSTFRGNKE
+2476 
-2489 ITSFDELKYFTGVTS
+2489 SFDELKYFTGVTAIKANASTGKGSFEGCTSLTSIAFPSSLTSVGQRAFFGCSALSNVENIEVLKTISLNAFYNCTSLAFDELNLPNLEEVNVNAFYGVKIKKLYFGNVKTIYSPNNTQQNFGDKSVLEEIVISGSVAAVPNTCFYGYTALQKCVLPNTIKSIGQQAFYGCSS
-2504 LVADAFADATN
+2504 LVDMV
-2515 IETISLPPNC
+2515 IPESVETISYYSFQGSKIGGTIYLPNLKGTVPLQAFDGTNITKVTSLGNVTQISSETRTDRGPFKNC
-2525 TIIGSAAFW
+2525 SLLEVVVLPETLTYIGGGSFLNCV
-2534 SCSKL
+2534 SLKEVVFPQSL
-2539 ATING
+2539 ATIGNDAFRGCQIEGVLNLPNLITIGNG
-2544 LEQVTSVGSQ
+2544 AFMYNNLSRIENLGQITSIGGTNDYNTFGVFWNNKRLEFVKIPASVTS
-2554 GFLAVKITSL
+2554 I
-2564 SLPNYQGAIAERAFS
+2564 GAYALRA
-2579 YCSNLEV
+2579 CDVLE
-2586 ADLGAGVTQLSG
+2586 
-2598 EVFSSDTKLAT
+2598 T
-2609 LIVRATTPPTLVG
+2609 LVCEPTTPPSLG
-2622 TNFYQCPLSV
+2622 ANAFAGSKIASGEGV

-2639 VDAYKNAS
+2639 VDAYKEAT
-2647 NWSAFASIIKPMS
+2647 NWSQYQDRIKPLS
-2660 QYNG
+2660 EYVEE

>member
-1 MAKFVSKFTG
+1 MADI
-11 QEIDNGVEAVR
+11 IDITTPWEGLSGNQVEGVIKR
-22 TKIGAEYFDPATN
+22 TFSERIGAEYFDSATN
-35 TKFNFKDELDK
+35 TKYNFENADK
-46 AEWLSTGEPSLVL
+46 LAEWLSTGDDSLIQSRL
-59 SETAYNFSGT
+59 SYDFSGT

-82 LFFTTK
+82 LYFTTQAD
-88 EEKAEITVSFA
+88 KAEITVSFL

-113 VEDYSVSVYVDK
+113 VEDYNVSVYVDK
-125 GSTGTFTP
+125 GGTGTFTP
-133 LVVDQFVM
+133 LIVDQFVI
-141 SGKTFT
+141 SGNTFT
-147 FDVKKVLATGVNRVR
+147 FDVKKALATGANRVR
-162 VVAIGTESEGKAQGS
+162 VVAVGTESADKAQGS

-189 SPSNFTWY
+189 APSNFTWY

-203 ETYSLGGMNI
+203 ETYALGGMNI

-219 TLKVKMTK
+219 VLKVKVSK
-227 EGYEKLY
+227 EGYERLY
-234 EVAIGS
+234 EVNIGS
-240 DIYTT
+240 NIYTT
-245 TAYVFK
+245 TAYVFN
-251 GLEFPEGGTG
+251 GLEFPSGGTG

-380 MTYGNEQVIVFP
+380 MTYGNEQVFVFP

-435 TFIRMAWTDGADGWT
+435 TFTRMAWTDGTDGWT
-450 TDENGRKCLKLPA
+450 TDKEGRKCLKLPA
-463 GCPMELA
+463 GCPMEMDYSPL
-470 YQPMAS
+470 AS

-488 KNAADYDEPIFTIGD
+488 KNAADYDEPIFSICSD
-503 VYFEDSIKEEND
+503 VND
-515 YNIERINDAYFSAT
+515 
-529 SVGQSATLTS
+529 
-539 NTGMAYTKPVLLKA
+539 
-553 GEKIVMRR
+553 
-561 QSTCICQTDE
+561 
-571 NASYYKALVIS
+571 
-582 SNGSDNVE
+582 
-590 YTATEDTYVA
+590 
-600 LSSTKASFGAF
+600 
-611 QPYVVRLVRIQ
+611 
-622 GEFNPNFRGIVI
+622 PNFRGIVI
-634 RPKNILIHSRDLNVN
+634 RPKNILVHSRDLNVN

-707 KFGSESADTY
+707 KFGSETADTY

-743 TKAKEDAKAKIEAPL
+743 TKAKEEAKAKIEAPL

-776 MVVEILDQDQTIPSI
+776 MVVEILGNDQTIPSI

-803 KINNPIEGE
+803 KINNPIDGE
-812 MDADFARLFSGEII
+812 LDSDFTGFFGGEAI

-919 YEPIGLYTIGPDK
+919 YESIGLYTIGPDK

-978 LGAVNAT
+978 LGAINAT

-1000 DPKDE
+1000 DPKDN
-1005 PTETKA
+1005 PTEVKA
-1011 MLDAQFKPAYDV
+1011 MLDAEFKPAYDV

-1046 AWQARKDAEGRSY
+1046 AWQAKKDAEGRSY
-1059 ADLQFFTD
+1059 TDLQFFTD

-1102 DEKTELFKAKRR
+1102 DEKTELFKTKRR
-1114 ERFMANWETYW
+1114 ERFVANWETYW

-1134 AFVLIFGA
+1134 AFVLLFGA
-1142 TDNFKKNTYPYKYKA
+1142 TDNFKKNTYPYKYKPF
-1157 IADSGVYRWRQDDLD
+1157 SEGGVYRWRQDDLD

-1193 KTDTGSGSIY
+1193 KTETGSGSIY

-1344 KTYVIT
+1344 KKYLIT

-1365 LVTYGGRVKAGETIE
+1365 LVTFGDRVKAGETIE

-1395 QGVDWTEDI
+1395 QGVDWMEDI

-1448 GECPSMIVVDARNAK
+1448 GECPSMIIVDARNAK

-1518 QSGKSQEFVPSFQ
+1518 GLE
-1531 KDSHYTTNQ
+1531 
-1540 GVGATCP
+1540 
-1547 LSVSTTTGF
+1547 GF
-1556 YCCAFNCVGYNT
+1556 RY
-1568 ITITGNGGNAA
+1568 
-1579 RLWCFLDD
+1579 
-1587 NNKILSLAEANAV
+1587 
-1600 ESELTLEIP
+1600 SE
-1609 EGAAKVVCNFN
+1609 
-1620 ANANSNFSVV
+1620 
-1630 AKTASVKGFTYTS
+1630 
-1643 LPKLEFLRIENCSQL
+1643 LPKLEYLRIENCSQL
-1658 NPFTMLKSIYN
+1658 NPFTMLKEIYN

-1707 EHIYNGIDAEGKPMD
+1707 PHVYNGIDAEGKPMD

-1733 INGNIYEDDYKALK
+1733 INGNIYEDDYLALK
-1747 AVFSNLVME
+1747 AVFANLVME
-1756 FLGFYVSIKDPKVR
+1756 FLGFYVAIKDPKVL
-1770 EILLAKI
+1770 EILLEKI

-1784 LTREDIEGVT
+1784 LTTEDIEGVT
-1794 SIGTWFNGNTEIE
+1794 TISTWFRENANIE
-1807 TFDEFER
+1807 LFNEFAY
-1814 FTGVKSLG
+1814 FTGVSSLV
-1822 SSNNNT
+1822 NY
-1828 SNAAFYNCTSLMSL
+1828 AFYNCTALREISVPSSITSIGQYAFTECTSLTKLVIDWTKITSIGTYAFRNSKIDGNVNL
-1842 GLPSSLTEIG
+1842 SSLTGTLPLQAFDSTYIVEVSSLGSITQ
-1852 YNAIRGCT
+1852 ISSETRTDRGPFRNCT
-1860 LLTNIKGLEN
+1860 LLKRVVLPQTLTYIGGGS
-1870 ATIIRDNAFYG
+1870 FYG
-1881 CAALD
+1881 CTSLKEVVWSEALQYIYGSAFYNAPI
-1886 VEELNLP
+1886 EGTLNLP
-1893 NLKTLGA
+1893 NLLSISEGAFKGSHISRVENLGQITSLYG
-1900 NAFYGVKVKK
+1900 NNNYNSYGV
-1910 FILPALTSLP
+1910 FWSCP
-1920 NASTSTEMFGSKEYL
+1920 YL
-1935 EEVDIHGITNIPLY
+1935 EYIRIP
-1949 NFYNYAS
+1949 S
-1956 LKKVILN
+1956 TVTSI
-1963 WENLTTLG
+1963 G
-1971 AYAFMNCASLKF
+1971 AYALRDCASL
-1983 EGLSLPNLTSLGTGV
+1983 ETV
-1998 FDSCVLLE
+1998 
-2006 GDVVLPKVTT
+2006 
-2016 IGAQTFKKTAIKT
+2016 I
-2029 LDAQSLTSIGD
+2029 
-2040 ASGGNKTNGAFA
+2040 
-2052 NCAELTSVMI
+2052 
-2062 PSATTLG
+2062 
-2069 HSAFYHCDKLE
+2069 CD
-2080 SVSTDSL
+2080 
-2087 VTLGMGCFASCTS
+2087 
-2100 LKTSSFPNVET
+2100 
-2111 INSQAFMG
+2111 
-2119 AGPMEG
+2119 
-2125 FSAPKLKGTLSYYTF
+2125 
-2140 QTSAIKSIANL
+2140 
-2151 GSITELQ
+2151 
-2158 DGINDRGVFF
+2158 
-2168 NCKSLEMVVLPNTLT
+2168 
-2183 KIGAYSFHGCSS
+2183 
-2195 LVECDIPKSVTYIGS
+2195 
-2210 AAFHGCSE
+2210 
-2218 LAYDNLDLSNVT
+2218 
-2230 SFGSNVFYGVKIKTL
+2230 
-2245 NLSAVDSLPAT
+2245 
-2256 NAGHSHFGDK
+2256 
-2266 GVLEKII
+2266 
-2273 LSEGLEVIPT
+2273 
-2283 YCFYKYKNL
+2283 
-2292 TDINLDKVKR
+2292 
-2302 LESYALDSIGISG
+2302 
-2315 DLVFDSLE
+2315 
-2323 YLGQGALGGTTSFTS
+2323 
-2338 INLPSVIELA
+2338 
-2348 YYALDNKTALKKV
+2348 
-2361 DIGPNCTTIGNF
+2361 
-2373 AFQSDTNLQEVI
+2373 
-2385 IRATTPPT
+2385 ATTPPS
-2393 LGSNALRWTND
+2393 LGSNAFSGSK
-2404 NLIIYVPDASVDTY
+2404 IASGEGVIYVPDASVDAY
-2418 KEASGWSAF
+2418 KSATNWSQYS
-2427 ADRIYPLSVYEA
+2427 DRIYPLSVYEA
-2439 GGLENVVQFA
+2439 GGLENVITFA
-2449 DPAVEAICLANFNPD
+2449 DPAVEAICLANFDTD
-2464 GNGIITK
+2464 GNGVLMK
-2471 DEAAA
+2471 SEAEA
-2476 VTSIGSTFRGNKE
+2476 VTTIAKKFNGNAE
-2489 ITSFDELKYFTGVTS
+2489 IESFPELNLFTGVTTLGDNS
-2504 LVADAFADATN
+2504 FENCTNLKEVGLENIVTITRTSGSGAFYKSGIETAILPNIQNLGAWAFRECTNLHSVFVGKDCTN
-2515 IETISLPPNC
+2515 IGNWAFYNA
-2525 TIIGSAAFW
+2525 SALTTFV
-2534 SCSKL
+2534 CL
-2539 ATING
+2539 A
-2544 LEQVTSVGSQ
+2544 
-2554 GFLAVKITSL
+2554 
-2564 SLPNYQGAIAERAFS
+2564 
-2579 YCSNLEV
+2579 
-2586 ADLGAGVTQLSG
+2586 D
-2598 EVFSSDTKLAT
+2598 
-2609 LIVRATTPPTLVG
+2609 TPPTIVDG
-2622 TNFYQCPLSV
+2622 SFIYSAISYGNGN
-2632 IYVPDAS
+2632 IYVPDES
-2639 VDAYKNAS
+2639 LSAYQNAT
-2647 NWSAFASIIKPMS
+2647 NWSAYMS
-2660 QYNG
+2660 RIFPLSQLEEE

>member
-69 QYQVKIISDMPKN
+69 MYQIKVQSEMPSKN

-113 VEDYSVSVYVDK
+113 VEDYNISVYVDK

-162 VVAIGTESEGKAQGS
+162 VVAVGTESADKAQGS

-338 TNPTTIINEDLVD
+338 TNPTTIINEDLVN

-435 TFIRMAWTDGADGWT
+435 AFTRMAWTDGTDGWT

-488 KNAADYDEPIFTIGD
+488 KNAADYDEPIFSICSD
-503 VYFEDSIKEEND
+503 VND
-515 YNIERINDAYFSAT
+515 
-529 SVGQSATLTS
+529 
-539 NTGMAYTKPVLLKA
+539 
-553 GEKIVMRR
+553 
-561 QSTCICQTDE
+561 
-571 NASYYKALVIS
+571 
-582 SNGSDNVE
+582 
-590 YTATEDTYVA
+590 
-600 LSSTKASFGAF
+600 
-611 QPYVVRLVRIQ
+611 
-622 GEFNPNFRGIVI
+622 PNFRGIVI

-776 MVVEILDQDQTIPSI
+776 MVIEILDQDQTIPSI

-1011 MLDAQFKPAYDV
+1011 MLDAEFKPAYDV
-1023 VEKNTTYILGVTE
+1023 AEKNTTYILGVTE

-1157 IADSGVYRWRQDDLD
+1157 IADGGVYRWRQDDLD

-1244 EKLVGCIRYYF
+1244 EKLVGCVRYYF
-1255 WDKAQAYFPAS
+1255 WDKAQTYFPAS

-1448 GECPSMIVVDARNAK
+1448 GECPSMIIVDARNAK

-1518 QSGKSQEFVPSFQ
+1518 DLEGFRYSG
-1531 KDSHYTTNQ
+1531 
-1540 GVGATCP
+1540 
-1547 LSVSTTTGF
+1547 
-1556 YCCAFNCVGYNT
+1556 
-1568 ITITGNGGNAA
+1568 
-1579 RLWCFLDD
+1579 
-1587 NNKILSLAEANAV
+1587 
-1600 ESELTLEIP
+1600 
-1609 EGAAKVVCNFN
+1609 
-1620 ANANSNFSVV
+1620 
-1630 AKTASVKGFTYTS
+1630 

-1658 NPFTMLKSIYN
+1658 NPFTMLKEIYN

-1707 EHIYNGIDAEGKPMD
+1707 PHIYNGIDAEGKPMD

-1733 INGNIYEDDYKALK
+1733 INGNIYEDDYAALK
-1747 AVFSNLVME
+1747 AVFSNLAME
-1756 FLGFYVSIKDPKVR
+1756 FLGFYVAIKDPKVL
-1770 EILLAKI
+1770 EVLLANI
-1777 TTDDGVG
+1777 TTDDGIG
-1784 LTREDIEGVT
+1784 LTTEDIEGVT
-1794 SIGTWFNGNTEIE
+1794 DISTWFNANTDIVSFHELS
-1807 TFDEFER
+1807 R
-1814 FTGVKSLG
+1814 FKSLANLNGMVNWWNNMNTG
-1822 SSNNNT
+1822 SFYGCTSLEEISLPEQITSINGPFVNCTSLKVVNGIENLVSIGAGFANCTSLNIDVNLPKLEHLEAGFYNSGIKKISSLGNLTEMRSTIGKWWHNIAYGPFALCTELTEAKLPSTLTYVATGMFMDDTSLESIDVSNATMPISSGFAANCTALKTIVNFGNAT
-1828 SNAAFYNCTSLMSL
+1828 SIGEKAFHGCVELQHDLNFPKVTSIGNAAFYNAKKLNGNLNAPLCTSLGL
-1842 GLPSSLTEIG
+1842 GVFAFSGIASIEKLGDGCIIPDYGYFITTNAGVFEECKNLKAANLGNVKSIG
-1852 YNAIRGCT
+1852 SR
-1860 LLTNIKGLEN
+1860 
-1870 ATIIRDNAFYG
+1870 AFYG
-1881 CAALD
+1881 CKA
-1886 VEELNLP
+1886 
-1893 NLKTLGA
+1893 
-1900 NAFYGVKVKK
+1900 
-1910 FILPALTSLP
+1910 
-1920 NASTSTEMFGSKEYL
+1920 L
-1935 EEVDIHGITNIPLY
+1935 EEVIVTN
-1949 NFYNYAS
+1949 
-1956 LKKVILN
+1956 
-1963 WENLTTLG
+1963 
-1971 AYAFMNCASLKF
+1971 
-1983 EGLSLPNLTSLGTGV
+1983 
-1998 FDSCVLLE
+1998 
-2006 GDVVLPKVTT
+2006 
-2016 IGAQTFKKTAIKT
+2016 
-2029 LDAQSLTSIGD
+2029 
-2040 ASGGNKTNGAFA
+2040 
-2052 NCAELTSVMI
+2052 
-2062 PSATTLG
+2062 
-2069 HSAFYHCDKLE
+2069 
-2080 SVSTDSL
+2080 
-2087 VTLGMGCFASCTS
+2087 
-2100 LKTSSFPNVET
+2100 ET
-2111 INSQAFMG
+2111 PG
-2119 AGPMEG
+2119 
-2125 FSAPKLKGTLSYYTF
+2125 
-2140 QTSAIKSIANL
+2140 
-2151 GSITELQ
+2151 
-2158 DGINDRGVFF
+2158 
-2168 NCKSLEMVVLPNTLT
+2168 
-2183 KIGAYSFHGCSS
+2183 
-2195 LVECDIPKSVTYIGS
+2195 
-2210 AAFHGCSE
+2210 
-2218 LAYDNLDLSNVT
+2218 
-2230 SFGSNVFYGVKIKTL
+2230 
-2245 NLSAVDSLPAT
+2245 
-2256 NAGHSHFGDK
+2256 
-2266 GVLEKII
+2266 
-2273 LSEGLEVIPT
+2273 
-2283 YCFYKYKNL
+2283 
-2292 TDINLDKVKR
+2292 
-2302 LESYALDSIGISG
+2302 
-2315 DLVFDSLE
+2315 
-2323 YLGQGALGGTTSFTS
+2323 
-2338 INLPSVIELA
+2338 
-2348 YYALDNKTALKKV
+2348 
-2361 DIGPNCTTIGNF
+2361 
-2373 AFQSDTNLQEVI
+2373 
-2385 IRATTPPT
+2385 T
-2393 LGSNALRWTND
+2393 LGSWVFGNTN
-2404 NLIIYVPDASVDTY
+2404 NTFVIYVPDASVDTY
-2418 KEASGWSAF
+2418 KEASGWSAY
-2427 ADRIYPLSVYEA
+2427 ANRIMPISAKEGLVILPYNGVIYGSEVQLTTLYKGVEVAAEYSVDSDIATVDPNGLLTFSSIGIVVVTATYNGETA
-2439 GGLENVVQFA
+2439 TTTIEFTDEIQIAHGVTLNQDGSVAASETMSTVGFVQTGGA
-2449 DPAVEAICLANFNPD
+2449 
-2464 GNGIITK
+2464 
-2471 DEAAA
+2471 
-2476 VTSIGSTFRGNKE
+2476 TSIKW
-2489 ITSFDELKYFTGVTS
+2489 GVTGGTLGTLCEYREDGTCQDYWGGS
-2504 LVADAFADATN
+2504 NNPRTV
-2515 IETISLPPNC
+2515 TIKSSS
-2525 TIIGSAAFW
+2525 TQVKAAF
-2534 SCSKL
+2534 ST
-2539 ATING
+2539 A
-2544 LEQVTSVGSQ
+2544 
-2554 GFLAVKITSL
+2554 
-2564 SLPNYQGAIAERAFS
+2564 
-2579 YCSNLEV
+2579 NL
-2586 ADLGAGVTQLSG
+2586 D
-2598 EVFSSDTKLAT
+2598 
-2609 LIVRATTPPTLVG
+2609 
-2622 TNFYQCPLSV
+2622 
-2632 IYVPDAS
+2632 
-2639 VDAYKNAS
+2639 DAYIYDNTNGKYLWKGKNVE
-2647 NWSAFASIIKPMS
+2647 
-2660 QYNG
+2660 

>member
-1 MAKFVSKFTG
+1 MAEIIDITTPWEGKTG
-11 QEIDNGVEAVR
+11 REVESVIKSTFRA
-22 TKIGAEYFDPATN
+22 KHGASYFDPATN
-35 TKFNFKDELDK
+35 TMLYFASKEDM
-46 AEWLSTGEPSLVL
+46 AEWLSTGNRELVIDEAVMNFTGTMYQIKVQSEMPS
-59 SETAYNFSGT
+59 
-69 QYQVKIISDMPKN
+69 KN
-82 LFFTTK
+82 LYFTTK

-113 VEDYSVSVYVDK
+113 VEDYNVSVYVDK
-125 GSTGTFTP
+125 GSTGSFTP

-162 VVAIGTESEGKAQGS
+162 VVAVGTESADKAQGS

-219 TLKVKMTK
+219 TLKVKMAK

-338 TNPTTIINEDLVD
+338 TNPTTIINEDLVN
-351 VATAAPL
+351 VATTAPL

-435 TFIRMAWTDGADGWT
+435 TFTRMAWTDGADGWT
-450 TDENGRKCLKLPA
+450 TDEDGRKCLKLPA

-488 KNAADYDEPIFTIGD
+488 KNAADYDEPIF
-503 VYFEDSIKEEND
+503 SICSDEND
-515 YNIERINDAYFSAT
+515 
-529 SVGQSATLTS
+529 
-539 NTGMAYTKPVLLKA
+539 
-553 GEKIVMRR
+553 
-561 QSTCICQTDE
+561 
-571 NASYYKALVIS
+571 
-582 SNGSDNVE
+582 
-590 YTATEDTYVA
+590 
-600 LSSTKASFGAF
+600 
-611 QPYVVRLVRIQ
+611 
-622 GEFNPNFRGIVI
+622 PNFRGIVI

-776 MVVEILDQDQTIPSI
+776 MVIEILDQDQTIPSI

-812 MDADFARLFSGEII
+812 LDADFARLFSGEII

-883 NRAIVGPNDAD
+883 NRAIVGANDAD

-1011 MLDAQFKPAYDV
+1011 MLDAEFKPAYDV
-1023 VEKNTTYILGVTE
+1023 AEKNTTYILGVTE

-1046 AWQARKDAEGRSY
+1046 AWQAKKDAEGRSY

-1074 YNTRTQQYAPRGINM
+1074 YNTRTQQCAPRGINM

-1157 IADSGVYRWRQDDLD
+1157 IAEGGVYRWRQDDLD

-1244 EKLVGCIRYYF
+1244 EKLVGCVRYYF

-1301 EIDWVTMRM
+1301 EMDWVTMRM
-1310 LFCAMYFNYGPFG
+1310 LFCAMLFNYGPFG

-1448 GECPSMIVVDARNAK
+1448 GECPSMIIVDARNAK

-1518 QSGKSQEFVPSFQ
+1518 DLEGFRYSQ
-1531 KDSHYTTNQ
+1531 
-1540 GVGATCP
+1540 
-1547 LSVSTTTGF
+1547 
-1556 YCCAFNCVGYNT
+1556 
-1568 ITITGNGGNAA
+1568 
-1579 RLWCFLDD
+1579 
-1587 NNKILSLAEANAV
+1587 
-1600 ESELTLEIP
+1600 
-1609 EGAAKVVCNFN
+1609 
-1620 ANANSNFSVV
+1620 
-1630 AKTASVKGFTYTS
+1630 

-1658 NPFTMLKSIYN
+1658 NPFTMLKEIYN

-1707 EHIYNGIDAEGKPMD
+1707 PHIYNGIDAEGKPMD

-1733 INGNIYEDDYKALK
+1733 INGNIYEDDYLALK
-1747 AVFSNLVME
+1747 AVFANLVIE
-1756 FLGFYVSIKDPKVR
+1756 FLRFYVAIKDPKVL
-1770 EILLAKI
+1770 EILMAKI

-1794 SIGTWFNGNTEIE
+1794 TIGRWFVDNTEIE
-1807 TFDEFER
+1807 TFNEFER
-1814 FTGVKSLG
+1814 FISLDGIQWRSDLKNDTFIGCTKLREITLPRHITVLGNGSSSYGTGAFRNCSSLEVIHNIKQLTFIGNYTFTNCSSLVFKGDDLVNVTEIGIEPFVGCSSLVFDELDLRNVVAFGANGLRGVKIKKLNLEKLATLPNSTSSSITYGEKSTLEEVTFGDVTVFNGQDFANYTALHTVNVDWSKVTKLG
-1822 SSNNNT
+1822 NS
-1828 SNAAFYNCTSLMSL
+1828 AFYNCSALVYDLLNLSSLTSLAQGALYKVQIKKLVLSAL
-1842 GLPSSLTEIG
+1842 TTLPAASANAQNYGDKAILEEVVLAEGITSIPNYSFGSYTKLRTINLPSSLTTMGYSVFYQCSALAIEINLPNLTSVDYQAFTG
-1852 YNAIRGCT
+1852 SGILSFSAPMLTQLSGVNIFEGCKALRTVSIPAVTSITNKVFKGCT
-1860 LLTNIKGLEN
+1860 ALETVDASSVTTMSYDVFN
-1870 ATIIRDNAFYG
+1870 GCSSLKKVVLGAITSIDYNAFYG
-1881 CAALD
+1881 CKA
-1886 VEELNLP
+1886 
-1893 NLKTLGA
+1893 
-1900 NAFYGVKVKK
+1900 
-1910 FILPALTSLP
+1910 
-1920 NASTSTEMFGSKEYL
+1920 L
-1935 EEVDIHGITNIPLY
+1935 EEVIVTN
-1949 NFYNYAS
+1949 
-1956 LKKVILN
+1956 
-1963 WENLTTLG
+1963 
-1971 AYAFMNCASLKF
+1971 
-1983 EGLSLPNLTSLGTGV
+1983 
-1998 FDSCVLLE
+1998 
-2006 GDVVLPKVTT
+2006 
-2016 IGAQTFKKTAIKT
+2016 
-2029 LDAQSLTSIGD
+2029 
-2040 ASGGNKTNGAFA
+2040 
-2052 NCAELTSVMI
+2052 
-2062 PSATTLG
+2062 
-2069 HSAFYHCDKLE
+2069 
-2080 SVSTDSL
+2080 
-2087 VTLGMGCFASCTS
+2087 
-2100 LKTSSFPNVET
+2100 ET
-2111 INSQAFMG
+2111 PG
-2119 AGPMEG
+2119 
-2125 FSAPKLKGTLSYYTF
+2125 
-2140 QTSAIKSIANL
+2140 
-2151 GSITELQ
+2151 
-2158 DGINDRGVFF
+2158 
-2168 NCKSLEMVVLPNTLT
+2168 
-2183 KIGAYSFHGCSS
+2183 
-2195 LVECDIPKSVTYIGS
+2195 
-2210 AAFHGCSE
+2210 
-2218 LAYDNLDLSNVT
+2218 
-2230 SFGSNVFYGVKIKTL
+2230 
-2245 NLSAVDSLPAT
+2245 
-2256 NAGHSHFGDK
+2256 
-2266 GVLEKII
+2266 
-2273 LSEGLEVIPT
+2273 
-2283 YCFYKYKNL
+2283 
-2292 TDINLDKVKR
+2292 
-2302 LESYALDSIGISG
+2302 
-2315 DLVFDSLE
+2315 
-2323 YLGQGALGGTTSFTS
+2323 
-2338 INLPSVIELA
+2338 
-2348 YYALDNKTALKKV
+2348 
-2361 DIGPNCTTIGNF
+2361 
-2373 AFQSDTNLQEVI
+2373 
-2385 IRATTPPT
+2385 T
-2393 LGSNALRWTND
+2393 LGSGVFGNTN
-2404 NLIIYVPDASVDTY
+2404 NTFVIYVPDASVDTY
-2418 KEASGWSAF
+2418 KEASGWSAY
-2427 ADRIYPLSVYEA
+2427 ADRIKPLSEYTE
-2439 GGLENVVQFA
+2439 
-2449 DPAVEAICLANFNPD
+2449 
-2464 GNGIITK
+2464 
-2471 DEAAA
+2471 
-2476 VTSIGSTFRGNKE
+2476 
-2489 ITSFDELKYFTGVTS
+2489 
-2504 LVADAFADATN
+2504 
-2515 IETISLPPNC
+2515 
-2525 TIIGSAAFW
+2525 
-2534 SCSKL
+2534 
-2539 ATING
+2539 
-2544 LEQVTSVGSQ
+2544 
-2554 GFLAVKITSL
+2554 
-2564 SLPNYQGAIAERAFS
+2564 
-2579 YCSNLEV
+2579 
-2586 ADLGAGVTQLSG
+2586 
-2598 EVFSSDTKLAT
+2598 
-2609 LIVRATTPPTLVG
+2609 
-2622 TNFYQCPLSV
+2622 
-2632 IYVPDAS
+2632 
-2639 VDAYKNAS
+2639 
-2647 NWSAFASIIKPMS
+2647 
-2660 QYNG
+2660 

>member
-69 QYQVKIISDMPKN
+69 MYQIKVQSDMPKN
-82 LFFTTK
+82 LYFTTQAD
-88 EEKAEITVSFA
+88 KAEITVSFL

-113 VEDYSVSVYVDK
+113 VEDYNVSVYVDK
-125 GSTGTFTP
+125 GSTGSFTP

-162 VVAIGTESEGKAQGS
+162 VVAVGTESADKAQGS

-189 SPSNFTWY
+189 SPSNFAWY

-435 TFIRMAWTDGADGWT
+435 TFTRMAWTDGADGWT

-488 KNAADYDEPIFTIGD
+488 KNAADYDEPIF
-503 VYFEDSIKEEND
+503 SICSDEND
-515 YNIERINDAYFSAT
+515 
-529 SVGQSATLTS
+529 
-539 NTGMAYTKPVLLKA
+539 
-553 GEKIVMRR
+553 
-561 QSTCICQTDE
+561 
-571 NASYYKALVIS
+571 
-582 SNGSDNVE
+582 
-590 YTATEDTYVA
+590 
-600 LSSTKASFGAF
+600 
-611 QPYVVRLVRIQ
+611 
-622 GEFNPNFRGIVI
+622 PNFRGIVI

-707 KFGSESADTY
+707 KFGSETADTY

-776 MVVEILDQDQTIPSI
+776 MVIEILDQDQTIPSI

-843 WNFRWKLGSAYN
+843 WNFRWKLSSKYN

-1011 MLDAQFKPAYDV
+1011 MLDAEFKPAYDV
-1023 VEKNTTYILGVTE
+1023 AEKNTTYILGVTE
-1036 TLAEMNANIS
+1036 TLEEMNANIS

-1089 LTDLGVSVDGLSL
+1089 LTDLGVSVSGLSL
-1102 DEKTELFKAKRR
+1102 EEKTELFKAKRR

-1157 IADSGVYRWRQDDLD
+1157 IADGGVYRWRQDDLD

-1420 VASKRL
+1420 VSSKRL

-1448 GECPSMIVVDARNAK
+1448 GECPSMIIVDARNAK

-1518 QSGKSQEFVPSFQ
+1518 GLE
-1531 KDSHYTTNQ
+1531 
-1540 GVGATCP
+1540 
-1547 LSVSTTTGF
+1547 GF
-1556 YCCAFNCVGYNT
+1556 RY
-1568 ITITGNGGNAA
+1568 
-1579 RLWCFLDD
+1579 
-1587 NNKILSLAEANAV
+1587 
-1600 ESELTLEIP
+1600 SE
-1609 EGAAKVVCNFN
+1609 
-1620 ANANSNFSVV
+1620 
-1630 AKTASVKGFTYTS
+1630 

-1658 NPFTMLKSIYN
+1658 NPFTMLKEIYN

-1707 EHIYNGIDAEGKPMD
+1707 PHIYNGIDAEGKPMD

-1733 INGNIYEDDYKALK
+1733 INGNIYEDDYLALK
-1747 AVFSNLVME
+1747 AVFANLAME
-1756 FLGFYVSIKDPKVR
+1756 FLGFYVAIKDPEVL

-1794 SIGTWFNGNTEIE
+1794 NISSWFKGNTEIK
-1807 TFDEFER
+1807 TFDEFNQFINVKALSGFASGNDRFGNFQGCTSLESINLENIESFTYNTFYGCSSLKEAYAPKLQGTLPPFAFRESGLER
-1814 FTGVKSLG
+1814 VRSLGFITTIANGDTFYGGGAFYHCVNLTDVKLPETLVSLG
-1822 SSNNNT
+1822 SNAFGGCT
-1828 SNAAFYNCTSLMSL
+1828 SLVNINIPESVKTIGALAFYNCTSL
-1842 GLPSSLTEIG
+1842 
-1852 YNAIRGCT
+1852 
-1860 LLTNIKGLEN
+1860 
-1870 ATIIRDNAFYG
+1870 AF
-1881 CAALD
+1881 
-1886 VEELNLP
+1886 EELNLP
-1893 NLKTLGA
+1893 NLEEVNV
-1900 NAFYGVKVKK
+1900 NAFYGVKIKKLYFGNVKT
-1910 FILPALTSLP
+1910 IYSPSNTQQ
-1920 NASTSTEMFGSKEYL
+1920 NFGDKSVL
-1935 EEVDIHGITNIPLY
+1935 EEVVISGSVATVTNTCFYGYSALRKCVLPNTVKSIGQQAFYGCSSLVDMVIPESVETISNYAFQGSKIGGTIYLPNLKGTVPLQAFDSTNIVEVS
-1949 NFYNYAS
+1949 S
-1956 LKKVILN
+1956 LGSITQISNETRTDRGPFKNCSLLEVVVLP
-1963 WENLTTLG
+1963 ETLTYIGGGSFL
-1971 AYAFMNCASLKF
+1971 NCASLKEVVF
-1983 EGLSLPNLTSLGTGV
+1983 PQSLATIGNDAFRGCQIEGVLNLPNLI
-1998 FDSCVLLE
+1998 
-2006 GDVVLPKVTT
+2006 T
-2016 IGAQTFKKTAIKT
+2016 IGNGAFMYNNLSRIENLGQI
-2029 LDAQSLTSIGD
+2029 TSIG
-2040 ASGGNKTNGAFA
+2040 GTNDY
-2052 NCAELTSVMI
+2052 N
-2062 PSATTLG
+2062 
-2069 HSAFYHCDKLE
+2069 
-2080 SVSTDSL
+2080 
-2087 VTLGMGCFASCTS
+2087 
-2100 LKTSSFPNVET
+2100 
-2111 INSQAFMG
+2111 
-2119 AGPMEG
+2119 
-2125 FSAPKLKGTLSYYTF
+2125 TF
-2140 QTSAIKSIANL
+2140 
-2151 GSITELQ
+2151 
-2158 DGINDRGVFF
+2158 GVFW
-2168 NCKSLEMVVLPNTLT
+2168 NNKRLEFVKIPASVTS
-2183 KIGAYSFHGCSS
+2183 IGAYA
-2195 LVECDIPKSVTYIGS
+2195 LRACD
-2210 AAFHGCSE
+2210 
-2218 LAYDNLDLSNVT
+2218 
-2230 SFGSNVFYGVKIKTL
+2230 
-2245 NLSAVDSLPAT
+2245 
-2256 NAGHSHFGDK
+2256 
-2266 GVLEKII
+2266 VLE
-2273 LSEGLEVIPT
+2273 T
-2283 YCFYKYKNL
+2283 
-2292 TDINLDKVKR
+2292 
-2302 LESYALDSIGISG
+2302 
-2315 DLVFDSLE
+2315 LVCE
-2323 YLGQGALGGTTSFTS
+2323 
-2338 INLPSVIELA
+2338 P
-2348 YYALDNKTALKKV
+2348 
-2361 DIGPNCTTIGNF
+2361 
-2373 AFQSDTNLQEVI
+2373 
-2385 IRATTPPT
+2385 TTPPS
-2393 LGSNALRWTND
+2393 LGANAFAGSK
-2404 NLIIYVPDASVDTY
+2404 IASGEGVIYVPDASVDAY
-2418 KEASGWSAF
+2418 KEATNWSAF
-2427 ADRIYPLSVYEA
+2427 AARIYPLSVYEA
-2439 GGLENVVQFA
+2439 GGLENVITFA
-2449 DPAVEAICLANFNPD
+2449 DPAVESICLANFNPD

-2476 VTSIGSTFRGNKE
+2476 VTTIGTTFRGNTE
-2489 ITSFDELKYFTGVTS
+2489 IISFEELEYFGITQLVQESFKGCTNLQTIALPPKATSIDGYSFNGCTALTTIEAEGVSYIGNAVFIGCPLEKANFPNLTETVKWRDAGVVSVVNLGKLTTLPYEMFCYCNKLKYCVLPPSLTGS
-2504 LVADAFADATN
+2504 GGDAFYGAT
-2515 IETISLPPNC
+2515 
-2525 TIIGSAAFW
+2525 A
-2534 SCSKL
+2534 
-2539 ATING
+2539 
-2544 LEQVTSVGSQ
+2544 LE
-2554 GFLAVKITSL
+2554 
-2564 SLPNYQGAIAERAFS
+2564 
-2579 YCSNLEV
+2579 
-2586 ADLGAGVTQLSG
+2586 
-2598 EVFSSDTKLAT
+2598 T
-2609 LIVRATTPPTLVG
+2609 LICKATTPPTFKSADFHEMGRDVSGG
-2622 TNFYQCPLSV
+2622 TL
-2632 IYVPDAS
+2632 IYVPDTS
-2639 VDAYKNAS
+2639 LDAYKEASVWSGKAS
-2647 NWSAFASIIKPMS
+2647 NIKPLS
-2660 QYNG
+2660 QLATDNPTLYAEIQQYL

>member
-1 MAKFVSKFTG
+1 MAEIIDITTPWEGKTG
-11 QEIDNGVEAVR
+11 REVESVIKSTFRA
-22 TKIGAEYFDPATN
+22 KHGASYFDPATN
-35 TKFNFKDELDK
+35 TMLYFASKEDM
-46 AEWLSTGEPSLVL
+46 AEWLSTGNRELVIDEAVMNFTGTMYQIKVQSEMPS
-59 SETAYNFSGT
+59 
-69 QYQVKIISDMPKN
+69 KN

-113 VEDYSVSVYVDK
+113 VEDYNVSVYVDK

-162 VVAIGTESEGKAQGS
+162 VVAVGTESADKAQGS

-219 TLKVKMTK
+219 TLKVKMAK

-435 TFIRMAWTDGADGWT
+435 TFTRMAWTDGADGWT

-503 VYFEDSIKEEND
+503 VSLNDRVVEEKD
-515 YNIERINDAYFSAT
+515 YNIEIVGGAYLEANNVGDTAT
-529 SVGQSATLTS
+529 KASYTTTS
-539 NTGMAYTKPVLLKA
+539 YTKPIFLKA
-553 GEKIVMRR
+553 GEKVVM
-561 QSTCICQTDE
+561 QTQGTGIGCICQTDE

-582 SNGSDNVE
+582 SNASGYVDAE
-590 YTATEDTYVA
+590 YTATEDMYVA
-600 LSSTKASFGAF
+600 LSSRKVAFDAF
-611 QPYVVRLVRIQ
+611 QPYVLRKTFAE
-622 GEFNPNFRGIVI
+622 GSFNPNFRGIVI

-707 KFGSESADTY
+707 TFGSESADTY

-843 WNFRWKLGSAYN
+843 WNFRWKLGSKYN

-1005 PTETKA
+1005 PTEVKA
-1011 MLDAQFKPAYDV
+1011 MLDAEFKPAYDV
-1023 VEKNTTYILGVTE
+1023 AEKNTTYILGVTE

-1046 AWQARKDAEGRSY
+1046 AWQAKKDAEGRSY

-1157 IADSGVYRWRQDDLD
+1157 IADGGVYRWRQDDLD

-1448 GECPSMIVVDARNAK
+1448 GECPSMIIVDARNAK

-1518 QSGKSQEFVPSFQ
+1518 DLE
-1531 KDSHYTTNQ
+1531 
-1540 GVGATCP
+1540 
-1547 LSVSTTTGF
+1547 GF
-1556 YCCAFNCVGYNT
+1556 RY
-1568 ITITGNGGNAA
+1568 
-1579 RLWCFLDD
+1579 
-1587 NNKILSLAEANAV
+1587 
-1600 ESELTLEIP
+1600 SE
-1609 EGAAKVVCNFN
+1609 
-1620 ANANSNFSVV
+1620 
-1630 AKTASVKGFTYTS
+1630 
-1643 LPKLEFLRIENCSQL
+1643 LPKLEYLRIENCSQL

-1669 TDGNVI
+1669 TEGNVI

-1707 EHIYNGIDAEGKPMD
+1707 PHIYNGIDAEGKPMD

-1733 INGNIYEDDYKALK
+1733 INGNIYEDDYLALK
-1747 AVFSNLVME
+1747 AVFANLAME
-1756 FLGFYVSIKDPKVR
+1756 FLGFYVSIKDAEVR
-1770 EILLAKI
+1770 RIAIESFSSDK
-1777 TTDDGVG
+1777 VG
-1784 LTREDIEGVT
+1784 LTREDIEKVTTLNNKFRGNT
-1794 SIGTWFNGNTEIE
+1794 SIVE
-1807 TFDEFER
+1807 FDELER
-1814 FTGVKSLG
+1814 FTGLTAIGLRETQEYGDFTGCSNLEHVVIPPSVTNINSGAFKDTPKLTSVGSMENVTFVGNRAFVGSGLTGDLYLPKLEGTLEYDAFRNTKITSISSLG
-1822 SSNNNT
+1822 KITAINGGGSNVQGPFYGCTELTRVVLPETLT
-1828 SNAAFYNCTSLMSL
+1828 SIGGRDAFEGCTKLNEINFPEGLKNIGVETFYGCTSLS
-1842 GLPSSLTEIG
+1842 
-1852 YNAIRGCT
+1852 
-1860 LLTNIKGLEN
+1860 
-1870 ATIIRDNAFYG
+1870 F
-1881 CAALD
+1881 
-1886 VEELNLP
+1886 EELNLP
-1893 NLKTLGA
+1893 NLTTLGQ
-1900 NAFYGVKVKK
+1900 NAFYGVKIRKLNLGASTT
-1910 FILPALTSLP
+1910 LPAAT
-1920 NASTSTEMFGSKEYL
+1920 TSTQNYGDKSVL
-1935 EEVDIHGITNIPLY
+1935 EEV
-1949 NFYNYAS
+1949 
-1956 LKKVILN
+1956 V
-1963 WENLTTLG
+1963 
-1971 AYAFMNCASLKF
+1971 
-1983 EGLSLPNLTSLGTGV
+1983 
-1998 FDSCVLLE
+1998 
-2006 GDVVLPKVTT
+2006 
-2016 IGAQTFKKTAIKT
+2016 
-2029 LDAQSLTSIGD
+2029 
-2040 ASGGNKTNGAFA
+2040 
-2052 NCAELTSVMI
+2052 I
-2062 PSATTLG
+2062 PSGVTVLKEA
-2069 HSAFYHCDKLE
+2069 SFY
-2080 SVSTDSL
+2080 
-2087 VTLGMGCFASCTS
+2087 
-2100 LKTSSFPNVET
+2100 
-2111 INSQAFMG
+2111 
-2119 AGPMEG
+2119 
-2125 FSAPKLKGTLSYYTF
+2125 SY
-2140 QTSAIKSIANL
+2140 S
-2151 GSITELQ
+2151 
-2158 DGINDRGVFF
+2158 
-2168 NCKSLEMVVLPNTLT
+2168 
-2183 KIGAYSFHGCSS
+2183 
-2195 LVECDIPKSVTYIGS
+2195 
-2210 AAFHGCSE
+2210 
-2218 LAYDNLDLSNVT
+2218 
-2230 SFGSNVFYGVKIKTL
+2230 
-2245 NLSAVDSLPAT
+2245 
-2256 NAGHSHFGDK
+2256 
-2266 GVLEKII
+2266 
-2273 LSEGLEVIPT
+2273 
-2283 YCFYKYKNL
+2283 
-2292 TDINLDKVKR
+2292 
-2302 LESYALDSIGISG
+2302 
-2315 DLVFDSLE
+2315 
-2323 YLGQGALGGTTSFTS
+2323 
-2338 INLPSVIELA
+2338 
-2348 YYALDNKTALKKV
+2348 ALKKV
-2361 DIGPNCTTIGNF
+2361 DIDWGNITTIGANVF
-2373 AFQSDTNLQEVI
+2373 NGCANLVIEDLDAPNLTGVLYNSGFQETRLKKISN
-2385 IRATTPPT
+2385 
-2393 LGSNALRWTND
+2393 LGSITRMYA
-2404 NLIIYVPDASVDTY
+2404 AS
-2418 KEASGWSAF
+2418 S
-2427 ADRIYPLSVYEA
+2427 
-2439 GGLENVVQFA
+2439 
-2449 DPAVEAICLANFNPD
+2449 
-2464 GNGIITK
+2464 
-2471 DEAAA
+2471 
-2476 VTSIGSTFRGNKE
+2476 
-2489 ITSFDELKYFTGVTS
+2489 
-2504 LVADAFADATN
+2504 
-2515 IETISLPPNC
+2515 
-2525 TIIGSAAFW
+2525 
-2534 SCSKL
+2534 
-2539 ATING
+2539 
-2544 LEQVTSVGSQ
+2544 
-2554 GFLAVKITSL
+2554 
-2564 SLPNYQGAIAERAFS
+2564 
-2579 YCSNLEV
+2579 
-2586 ADLGAGVTQLSG
+2586 GAGVFRGCTELTSVRLPETLTDAVG
-2598 EVFSSDTKLAT
+2598 YTFYRCTSLEEVIMDG
-2609 LIVRATTPPTLVG
+2609 VTPPNIDTSTFSL
-2622 TNFYQCPLSV
+2622 TNNTF
-2632 IYVPDAS
+2632 IIFVPDAS
-2639 VDAYKNAS
+2639 VDAYKEAT
-2647 NWSAFASIIKPMS
+2647 NWSQYQDRIKPLS
-2660 QYNG
+2660 EYVEE

>member
-1 MAKFVSKFTG
+1 MA
-11 QEIDNGVEAVR
+11 EIIDINTPWEGLSGNQVESIVKQTLNER
-22 TKIGAEYFDPATN
+22 IGAEYFDPTTN
-35 TKFNFKDELDK
+35 TKFNFKDADTL
-46 AEWLSTGEPSLVL
+46 AEWLTTGDDSLIQSRL
-59 SETAYNFSGT
+59 PYNFTGT
-69 QYQVKIISDMPKN
+69 QYQVKVESAMPSKN
-82 LFFTTK
+82 LYFTTQA
-88 EEKAEITVSFA
+88 EKAEITVSFA

-113 VEDYSVSVYVDK
+113 VEDYNVSVYVDK
-125 GSTGTFTP
+125 GSTGSFTP
-133 LVVDQFVM
+133 LIVDQFVM

-162 VVAIGTESEGKAQGS
+162 VVAVGTESADKAQGS

-338 TNPTTIINEDLVD
+338 TNPTTIIDEDLVD

-404 AVFYMNPSARN
+404 AVFYLNPSARN

-435 TFIRMAWTDGADGWT
+435 TFTRMAWTDGADGWT

-488 KNAADYDEPIFTIGD
+488 KNAADYDEPIFSICSD
-503 VYFEDSIKEEND
+503 VND
-515 YNIERINDAYFSAT
+515 
-529 SVGQSATLTS
+529 
-539 NTGMAYTKPVLLKA
+539 
-553 GEKIVMRR
+553 
-561 QSTCICQTDE
+561 
-571 NASYYKALVIS
+571 
-582 SNGSDNVE
+582 
-590 YTATEDTYVA
+590 
-600 LSSTKASFGAF
+600 
-611 QPYVVRLVRIQ
+611 
-622 GEFNPNFRGIVI
+622 PNFRGIVI

-707 KFGSESADTY
+707 KFGSETADTY

-1011 MLDAQFKPAYDV
+1011 MLDAEFKPAYDV
-1023 VEKNTTYILGVTE
+1023 AEKNTTYILGVTE
-1036 TLAEMNANIS
+1036 TLAKMNANIS
-1046 AWQARKDAEGRSY
+1046 AWQAKKDAEGRSY

-1134 AFVLIFGA
+1134 AFVLVFGA

-1157 IADSGVYRWRQDDLD
+1157 IAEGGVYRWRQDDLD

-1244 EKLVGCIRYYF
+1244 EKLVGCVRYYF

-1395 QGVDWTEDI
+1395 QGVDWAEDI

-1448 GECPSMIVVDARNAK
+1448 GECPSMIIVDARNAK

-1495 SKIAVLELGEET
+1495 SKITVLELGEET

-1518 QSGKSQEFVPSFQ
+1518 DKFASSHAYEAKVDLDSIPETSCSLGKDYWFHSSGAGFHKAIPIS
-1531 KDSHYTTNQ
+1531 D
-1540 GVGATCP
+1540 GAKKIVVTGNV
-1547 LSVSTTTGF
+1547 SAVSTV
-1556 YCCAFNCVGYNT
+1556 YVAFVTDSYTQPSNNQK
-1568 ITITGNGGNAA
+1568 IPFAGNATE
-1579 RLWCFLDD
+1579 RTVLDAGKEYEFD
-1587 NNKILSLAEANAV
+1587 IPSNAAYFIITTMDGGRNNVAWEV
-1600 ESELTLEIP
+1600 SEYI
-1609 EGAAKVVCNFN
+1609 KSSSF
-1620 ANANSNFSVV
+1620 
-1630 AKTASVKGFTYTS
+1630 
-1643 LPKLEFLRIENCSQL
+1643 PKLEFLRIENCSQL
-1658 NPFTMLKSIYN
+1658 NPFTMLKEIYN

-1707 EHIYNGIDAEGKPMD
+1707 PHIYNGIDAEGKPMD

-1733 INGNIYEDDYKALK
+1733 INGNIYEDDYAALK
-1747 AVFSNLVME
+1747 AVFSNLAME
-1756 FLGFYVSIKDPKVR
+1756 FLGFYVAIKDPKVL
-1770 EILLAKI
+1770 EILLANI

-1784 LTREDIEGVT
+1784 LTTEDIEGVT
-1794 SIGTWFNGNTEIE
+1794 TISTWFKGNTEIE
-1807 TFDEFER
+1807 TFDEFQRFINVASMYDYTFQNCYSLKSISLPPNLKILSIGAFDNNAELLKIDGLEQIEEIRNFALRNCKKLNIELLSER
-1814 FTGVKSLG
+1814 LTTIGYGGLANTKLKTINAPNLNYIADEGSNSTNGVFANCLELTSAVLNKLENVGGYAFFNCSSLRYVELGAVKGIGRCAFKNCTELKMSLDFPNVIGTIPLGAFSNSGIVEINLPKVEETFNEG
-1822 SSNNNT
+1822 SNYN
-1828 SNAAFYNCTSLMSL
+1828 NAAFSTCLNLKMVALNSIKKLGGYTFYGCTALEECVM
-1842 GLPSSLTEIG
+1842 GSSLISIG
-1852 YNAIRGCT
+1852 N
-1860 LLTNIKGLEN
+1860 
-1870 ATIIRDNAFYG
+1870 NAFYG
-1881 CAALD
+1881 CTALAF
-1886 VEELNLP
+1886 EELNLP
-1893 NLKTLGA
+1893 NLTSLGQ
-1900 NAFYGVKVKK
+1900 NAFYGVKIKK
-1910 FILPALTSLP
+1910 LNLGKLTSTLNVNP
-1920 NASTSTEMFGSKEYL
+1920 NIHTYGDQNVL
-1935 EEVDIHGITNIPLY
+1935 EEVVLGEGLTNIGAY
-1949 NFYNYAS
+1949 NFYAYKVLTKCIIPTSVTSIGNQVFLDCSALEDVGS
-1956 LKKVILN
+1956 L
-1963 WENLTTLG
+1963 ENVTSIG
-1971 AYAFMNCASLKF
+1971 DQAFNRCPALAQDF
-1983 EGLSLPNLTSLGTGV
+1983 LLPNLTTINRLAFGASGV
-1998 FDSCVLLE
+1998 LSVTM
-2006 GDVVLPKVTT
+2006 PNVTT
-2016 IGAQTFKKTAIKT
+2016 IGQDCFINCKSMTK
-2029 LDAQSLTSIGD
+2029 LDIGDKVTSI
-2040 ASGGNKTNGAFA
+2040 SSSLCA
-2052 NCAELTSVMI
+2052 NCSELTS
-2062 PSATTLG
+2062 
-2069 HSAFYHCDKLE
+2069 
-2080 SVSTDSL
+2080 L
-2087 VTLGMGCFASCTS
+2087 VC
-2100 LKTSSFPNVET
+2100 
-2111 INSQAFMG
+2111 
-2119 AGPMEG
+2119 
-2125 FSAPKLKGTLSYYTF
+2125 
-2140 QTSAIKSIANL
+2140 
-2151 GSITELQ
+2151 
-2158 DGINDRGVFF
+2158 
-2168 NCKSLEMVVLPNTLT
+2168 
-2183 KIGAYSFHGCSS
+2183 
-2195 LVECDIPKSVTYIGS
+2195 
-2210 AAFHGCSE
+2210 
-2218 LAYDNLDLSNVT
+2218 
-2230 SFGSNVFYGVKIKTL
+2230 
-2245 NLSAVDSLPAT
+2245 
-2256 NAGHSHFGDK
+2256 
-2266 GVLEKII
+2266 
-2273 LSEGLEVIPT
+2273 
-2283 YCFYKYKNL
+2283 
-2292 TDINLDKVKR
+2292 
-2302 LESYALDSIGISG
+2302 
-2315 DLVFDSLE
+2315 
-2323 YLGQGALGGTTSFTS
+2323 
-2338 INLPSVIELA
+2338 
-2348 YYALDNKTALKKV
+2348 
-2361 DIGPNCTTIGNF
+2361 
-2373 AFQSDTNLQEVI
+2373 
-2385 IRATTPPT
+2385 RATTPPSIGNNII
-2393 LGSNALRWTND
+2393 LNAPKAY
-2404 NLIIYVPDASVDTY
+2404 IFVPDASVDAYKAATNWSTY
-2418 KEASGWSAF
+2418 

-2449 DPAVEAICLANFNPD
+2449 DPAVEAICLANYDTD
-2464 GNGIITK
+2464 GNGVIMK
-2471 DEAAA
+2471 DEAEA
-2476 VTSIGSTFRGNKE
+2476 VTMTQIGEKFRGNTE
-2489 ITSFDELKYFTGVTS
+2489 ITSFDEFELFTGVTGMLGMYSFNDCTALTSIKLPDGITTISGNSTLAKGAFYQCTSLNSIKLPSS
-2504 LVADAFADATN
+2504 LVTIGANAFHKCPLTELTELPSN
-2515 IETISLPPNC
+2515 VETIEFFAFGYAQFTSIKINEGC
-2525 TIIGSAAFW
+2525 TKIGKAAFQH
-2534 SCSKL
+2534 CDKL
-2539 ATING
+2539 TFIDLPSTIKSIG
-2544 LEQVTSVGSQ
+2544 DTS
-2554 GFLAVKITSL
+2554 FIYTSL
-2564 SLPNYQGAIAERAFS
+2564 TTVI
-2579 YCSNLEV
+2579 C
-2586 ADLGAGVTQLSG
+2586 
-2598 EVFSSDTKLAT
+2598 
-2609 LIVRATTPPTLVG
+2609 RATTPPSLVKNAFGAGLG
-2622 TNFYQCPLSV
+2622 TVAQAPIAQGAGA
-2632 IYVPDAS
+2632 IYVPD
-2639 VDAYKNAS
+2639 DAVEVYKAET
-2647 NWSAFASIIKPMS
+2647 NWSAYANVIKPLS
-2660 QYNG
+2660 EYNG

>member
-1 MAKFVSKFTG
+1 
-11 QEIDNGVEAVR
+11 
-22 TKIGAEYFDPATN
+22 
-35 TKFNFKDELDK
+35 
-46 AEWLSTGEPSLVL
+46 
-59 SETAYNFSGT
+59 
-69 QYQVKIISDMPKN
+69 
-82 LFFTTK
+82 
-88 EEKAEITVSFA
+88 
-99 SQKKGITDVSWQDI
+99 
-113 VEDYSVSVYVDK
+113 
-125 GSTGTFTP
+125 
-133 LVVDQFVM
+133 
-141 SGKTFT
+141 
-147 FDVKKVLATGVNRVR
+147 
-162 VVAIGTESEGKAQGS
+162 
-177 EMFIVNLTSMYL
+177 
-189 SPSNFTWY
+189 
-197 KPFIEG
+197 
-203 ETYSLGGMNI
+203 MNI
-213 GGNLNK
+213 GGNIPK
-219 TLKVKMTK
+219 VLKIKMSK
-227 EGYEKLY
+227 EGYERTY
-234 EVAIGS
+234 DVNIGS
-240 DIYTT
+240 NIYTT
-245 TAYVFK
+245 SAYVFN
-251 GLEFPEGGTG
+251 GLEFPSGGTG
-261 VYNVDIWLD
+261 VYHVELWLD

-293 AQLVAIGDPAKTV
+293 AQLVSIGNPVEKV
-306 YNFSDNKLFEYCVYN
+306 FNFADNKLFEYCVYN
-321 GGTAT
+321 KGTAT
-326 ATPHIKIAYVVN
+326 ASPHIKISYLVN
-338 TNPTTIINEDLVD
+338 TNPTTIIDEELINVS
-351 VATAAPL
+351 TAAPL

-380 MTYGNEQVIVFP
+380 MTYGNEQMIVFP

-415 NAQSNREKVINSITG
+415 NAQGNREKVINSITG

-435 TFIRMAWTDGADGWT
+435 TFTRMAWTDGADGWT
-450 TDENGRKCLKLPA
+450 TDEEGRKCLKLPA

-488 KNAADYDEPIFTIGD
+488 KNAADYDEPIF
-503 VYFEDSIKEEND
+503 SICSDEND
-515 YNIERINDAYFSAT
+515 
-529 SVGQSATLTS
+529 
-539 NTGMAYTKPVLLKA
+539 
-553 GEKIVMRR
+553 
-561 QSTCICQTDE
+561 
-571 NASYYKALVIS
+571 
-582 SNGSDNVE
+582 
-590 YTATEDTYVA
+590 
-600 LSSTKASFGAF
+600 
-611 QPYVVRLVRIQ
+611 
-622 GEFNPNFRGIVI
+622 PNFRGIVI

-776 MVVEILDQDQTIPSI
+776 MVIEILDQDQTIPSI

-812 MDADFARLFSGEII
+812 LDADFARLFSGEII

-932 GDKKTFGFDG
+932 GDKDTFGFGG

-1011 MLDAQFKPAYDV
+1011 MLDAEFKPAYDV
-1023 VEKNTTYILGVTE
+1023 AEKNTTYILGVTE

-1046 AWQARKDAEGRSY
+1046 AWQAKKDAEGRSY

-1067 GVYDLYF
+1067 GVYDLYY

-1157 IADSGVYRWRQDDLD
+1157 IAEGGVYRWRQDDLD

-1244 EKLVGCIRYYF
+1244 EKLVGCVRYYF

-1448 GECPSMIVVDARNAK
+1448 GECPSMIIVDARNAK

-1547 LSVSTTTGF
+1547 LSISTTTGF

-1630 AKTASVKGFTYTS
+1630 AKTASVKGFSYTS

-1707 EHIYNGIDAEGKPMD
+1707 PHIYNGIDAEGKPMD

-1733 INGNIYEDDYKALK
+1733 INGNIYEEDYLALK
-1747 AVFSNLVME
+1747 AVFTNLVME
-1756 FLGFYVSIKDPKVR
+1756 FLRFYVTIKDPKVL

-1777 TTDDGVG
+1777 TTDDGIG
-1784 LTREDIEGVT
+1784 LTTEDIEGVK
-1794 SIGTWFNGNTEIE
+1794 SIETWFKGNTEIE

-1814 FTGVKSLG
+1814 FTGVTFLGTHTTSSGYGAFTNCTKLKSLKLP
-1822 SSNNNT
+1822 SSCKTLRVEALSGCSSLERVDGFEHVVTIINRMAQNALLSQDLNLASVEGEIGFAAFASTGITSISSLGKCTALGNT
-1828 SNAAFYNCTSLMSL
+1828 SGAGNGVFDSCKSLKSVVIPSTLTSIGGCAFMNDTALESVTGDLSNVEFIGNRAFYECSSLYFEDLYLPKLTTLEFNAFYNVGIKKFNAPLLTMLANNSNLPPIGKADTLEEVIIPKVTSLSGNYLFKNFTALRNVVLGDVTSLGYEVFYGCTSLT
-1842 GLPSSLTEIG
+1842 GEI
-1852 YNAIRGCT
+1852 
-1860 LLTNIKGLEN
+1860 
-1870 ATIIRDNAFYG
+1870 
-1881 CAALD
+1881 
-1886 VEELNLP
+1886 NLP
-1893 NLKTLGA
+1893 
-1900 NAFYGVKVKK
+1900 
-1910 FILPALTSLP
+1910 
-1920 NASTSTEMFGSKEYL
+1920 
-1935 EEVDIHGITNIPLY
+1935 
-1949 NFYNYAS
+1949 
-1956 LKKVILN
+1956 
-1963 WENLTTLG
+1963 NLTTLG
-1971 AYAFMNCASLKF
+1971 GAAFAKTNITKVISLGSITTLANSSNWIGSYRAGAFGGCESLTEVVLPETLTTMGQSTFTNCKALHTINLPKSLTKM
-1983 EGLSLPNLTSLGTGV
+1983 EGYTFFGTQITGVVDLPNLTS
-1998 FDSCVLLE
+1998 
-2006 GDVVLPKVTT
+2006 
-2016 IGAQTFKKTAIKT
+2016 IGAAEF
-2029 LDAQSLTSIGD
+2029 IGT
-2040 ASGGNKTNGAFA
+2040 KITR
-2052 NCAELTSVMI
+2052 
-2062 PSATTLG
+2062 
-2069 HSAFYHCDKLE
+2069 
-2080 SVSTDSL
+2080 
-2087 VTLGMGCFASCTS
+2087 
-2100 LKTSSFPNVET
+2100 VE
-2111 INSQAFMG
+2111 
-2119 AGPMEG
+2119 
-2125 FSAPKLKGTLSYYTF
+2125 
-2140 QTSAIKSIANL
+2140 NL
-2151 GSITELQ
+2151 GSITQTVSSGEWIDGYRGGIFAKCSELEFARIPSTWMKW
-2158 DGINDRGVFF
+2158 GSSEFIN
-2168 NCKSLEMVVLPNTLT
+2168 
-2183 KIGAYSFHGCSS
+2183 CSS
-2195 LVECDIPKSVTYIGS
+2195 LK
-2210 AAFHGCSE
+2210 
-2218 LAYDNLDLSNVT
+2218 
-2230 SFGSNVFYGVKIKTL
+2230 
-2245 NLSAVDSLPAT
+2245 
-2256 NAGHSHFGDK
+2256 
-2266 GVLEKII
+2266 
-2273 LSEGLEVIPT
+2273 
-2283 YCFYKYKNL
+2283 
-2292 TDINLDKVKR
+2292 
-2302 LESYALDSIGISG
+2302 
-2315 DLVFDSLE
+2315 
-2323 YLGQGALGGTTSFTS
+2323 
-2338 INLPSVIELA
+2338 
-2348 YYALDNKTALKKV
+2348 
-2361 DIGPNCTTIGNF
+2361 
-2373 AFQSDTNLQEVI
+2373 
-2385 IRATTPPT
+2385 
-2393 LGSNALRWTND
+2393 
-2404 NLIIYVPDASVDTY
+2404 
-2418 KEASGWSAF
+2418 
-2427 ADRIYPLSVYEA
+2427 
-2439 GGLENVVQFA
+2439 
-2449 DPAVEAICLANFNPD
+2449 
-2464 GNGIITK
+2464 
-2471 DEAAA
+2471 
-2476 VTSIGSTFRGNKE
+2476 
-2489 ITSFDELKYFTGVTS
+2489 
-2504 LVADAFADATN
+2504 
-2515 IETISLPPNC
+2515 
-2525 TIIGSAAFW
+2525 
-2534 SCSKL
+2534 
-2539 ATING
+2539 
-2544 LEQVTSVGSQ
+2544 
-2554 GFLAVKITSL
+2554 
-2564 SLPNYQGAIAERAFS
+2564 
-2579 YCSNLEV
+2579 
-2586 ADLGAGVTQLSG
+2586 
-2598 EVFSSDTKLAT
+2598 T
-2609 LIVRATTPPTLVG
+2609 LIVEADTPPSIVRG
-2622 TNFYQCPLSV
+2622 TFNNTPIASGNGY

-2639 VDAYKNAS
+2639 VDAYKAAT
-2647 NWSAFASIIKPMS
+2647 NWSQYQDRIKPLS
-2660 QYNG
+2660 EYVEE

>member
-1 MAKFVSKFTG
+1 MAKKYELGYKASDINFRLA
-11 QEIDNGVEAVR
+11 EISG
-22 TKIGAEYFDPATN
+22 KHGASHFDPASN
-35 TKFNFKDELDK
+35 TMYYFASKEDK
-46 AEWLSTGEPSLVL
+46 SEWESTGNSDLIIDEVIM
-59 SETAYNFSGT
+59 NFTGT
-69 QYQVKIISDMPKN
+69 MYQVKVQSEMPSKN
-82 LFFTTK
+82 LYFTTK

-99 SQKKGITDVSWQDI
+99 SQKKGITDVSWMDI
-113 VEDYSVSVYVDK
+113 VEDYNVSVYVDK
-125 GSTGTFTP
+125 GSTGSFTP
-133 LVVDQFVM
+133 LIVDQFVM

-162 VVAIGTESEGKAQGS
+162 VVAVGTELADKAQGS

-189 SPSNFTWY
+189 SPSNFAWY

-219 TLKVKMTK
+219 TLKVKMAK

-293 AQLVAIGDPAKTV
+293 AQFVAIGDPAKTV

-374 LQLETL
+374 LQLEAL
-380 MTYGNEQVIVFP
+380 MTYGNEQVFVFP

-398 YPATTG
+398 YPATAG

-435 TFIRMAWTDGADGWT
+435 TFTRMAWTDGADGWT

-488 KNAADYDEPIFTIGD
+488 KNAADYDEPIFSICSD
-503 VYFEDSIKEEND
+503 VND
-515 YNIERINDAYFSAT
+515 
-529 SVGQSATLTS
+529 
-539 NTGMAYTKPVLLKA
+539 
-553 GEKIVMRR
+553 
-561 QSTCICQTDE
+561 
-571 NASYYKALVIS
+571 
-582 SNGSDNVE
+582 
-590 YTATEDTYVA
+590 
-600 LSSTKASFGAF
+600 
-611 QPYVVRLVRIQ
+611 
-622 GEFNPNFRGIVI
+622 PNFRGIVI

-707 KFGSESADTY
+707 KFGSETADTY

-1011 MLDAQFKPAYDV
+1011 MLDAEFKPAYDV
-1023 VEKNTTYILGVTE
+1023 AEKNTTYILGVTE

-1046 AWQARKDAEGRSY
+1046 AWQAKKDAEGRSY

-1114 ERFMANWETYW
+1114 ERFVANWETYW

-1157 IADSGVYRWRQDDLD
+1157 IADGGVYRWRQDDLD

-1331 TSTGQIAYGGAGA
+1331 TSTGQIVYGGAGA

-1365 LVTYGGRVKAGETIE
+1365 LITYGGRVKAGETIE

-1410 QVSADNPQLS
+1410 QVSAYNPQLS

-1434 DASKVTTNVQALNF
+1434 DASKVTTNIQALNF
-1448 GECPSMIVVDARNAK
+1448 GECPSMIIVDARNAK

-1518 QSGKSQEFVPSFQ
+1518 DLE
-1531 KDSHYTTNQ
+1531 
-1540 GVGATCP
+1540 
-1547 LSVSTTTGF
+1547 GF
-1556 YCCAFNCVGYNT
+1556 RY
-1568 ITITGNGGNAA
+1568 
-1579 RLWCFLDD
+1579 
-1587 NNKILSLAEANAV
+1587 
-1600 ESELTLEIP
+1600 SE
-1609 EGAAKVVCNFN
+1609 
-1620 ANANSNFSVV
+1620 
-1630 AKTASVKGFTYTS
+1630 

-1669 TDGNVI
+1669 TEGNVI

-1707 EHIYNGIDAEGKPMD
+1707 PHIYNGIDAEGKPMD

-1733 INGNIYEDDYKALK
+1733 INGNIYEDDYLALK
-1747 AVFSNLVME
+1747 AVFANLAME
-1756 FLGFYVSIKDPKVR
+1756 FLGFYVSFKDPKVL
-1770 EILLAKI
+1770 EILLEKI

-1794 SIGTWFNGNTEIE
+1794 SIAGWFRSNTAISS
-1807 TFDEFER
+1807 FNEFIR
-1814 FTGVKSLG
+1814 FKGV
-1822 SSNNNT
+1822 
-1828 SNAAFYNCTSLMSL
+1828 TSLQIDAFFECTA
-1842 GLPSSLTEIG
+1842 LTEITLPDNLITIQEG
-1852 YNAIRGCT
+1852 SANIGAFRGCVALKKVIANGVT
-1860 LLTNIKGLEN
+1860 YIGR
-1870 ATIIRDNAFYG
+1870 AAFYG
-1881 CAALD
+1881 CANL
-1886 VEELNLP
+1886 EELSIDWTKVTHIGTEILTGCDTLFFDHLNLESLTSM
-1893 NLKTLGA
+1893 NYNALK
-1900 NAFYGVKVKK
+1900 GVKVKK
-1910 FILPALTSLP
+1910 LSL
-1920 NASTSTEMFGSKEYL
+1920 G
-1935 EEVDIHGITNIPLY
+1935 
-1949 NFYNYAS
+1949 
-1956 LKKVILN
+1956 
-1963 WENLTTLG
+1963 NLTTLPSG
-1971 AYAFMNCASLKF
+1971 GSNYVNYGDKSVLEEVVIP
-1983 EGLSLPNLTSLGTGV
+1983 EG
-1998 FDSCVLLE
+1998 
-2006 GDVVLPKVTT
+2006 VTT
-2016 IGAQTFKKTAIKT
+2016 IPQYSF
-2029 LDAQSLTSIGD
+2029 
-2040 ASGGNKTNGAFA
+2040 
-2052 NCAELTSVMI
+2052 
-2062 PSATTLG
+2062 
-2069 HSAFYHCDKLE
+2069 DK
-2080 SVSTDSL
+2080 
-2087 VTLGMGCFASCTS
+2087 
-2100 LKTSSFPNVET
+2100 
-2111 INSQAFMG
+2111 
-2119 AGPMEG
+2119 
-2125 FSAPKLKGTLSYYTF
+2125 Y
-2140 QTSAIKSIANL
+2140 
-2151 GSITELQ
+2151 
-2158 DGINDRGVFF
+2158 
-2168 NCKSLEMVVLPNTLT
+2168 VVL
-2183 KIGAYSFHGCSS
+2183 K
-2195 LVECDIPKSVTYIGS
+2195 
-2210 AAFHGCSE
+2210 
-2218 LAYDNLDLSNVT
+2218 
-2230 SFGSNVFYGVKIKTL
+2230 
-2245 NLSAVDSLPAT
+2245 
-2256 NAGHSHFGDK
+2256 
-2266 GVLEKII
+2266 
-2273 LSEGLEVIPT
+2273 
-2283 YCFYKYKNL
+2283 
-2292 TDINLDKVKR
+2292 DINLDTITKI
-2302 LESYALDSIGISG
+2302 ETYAFRGCTSLLIDMGSLNPAMTSIAYLALAGVTVTGIVNFPNLTGSTDWFDYNYKEAKLIEGIENLGQVTQVGGFHNQSLMRFAKLPSTVTSLKADCFSG
-2315 DLVFDSLE
+2315 CASLE
-2323 YLGQGALGGTTSFTS
+2323 Y
-2338 INLPSVIELA
+2338 
-2348 YYALDNKTALKKV
+2348 
-2361 DIGPNCTTIGNF
+2361 
-2373 AFQSDTNLQEVI
+2373 I
-2385 IRATTPPT
+2385 ICSPTVPPT
-2393 LGSNALRWTND
+2393 LNSNALKGTTCYF
-2404 NLIIYVPDASVDTY
+2404 YVPDASVDTY
-2418 KEASGWSAF
+2418 KEESGWSAF
-2427 ADRIYPLSVYEA
+2427 ADRIKPISVFDSLTIRPYNQTIYGSQVHLTALHKGVEVDAEYSVDSDIATVDADGVLTFSSA
-2439 GGLENVVQFA
+2439 GVVVVTA
-2449 DPAVEAICLANFNPD
+2449 TYNGMTANSTIEYSPISIEHGVELNSDGTLAPNANYSVVGFVQTN
-2464 GNGIITK
+2464 GATSIKWGVTGGILGKLCEYTENGICQDYWGGSNNPRT
-2471 DEAAA
+2471 
-2476 VTSIGSTFRGNKE
+2476 VTIKSSSTQVK
-2489 ITSFDELKYFTGVTS
+2489 
-2504 LVADAFADATN
+2504 
-2515 IETISLPPNC
+2515 
-2525 TIIGSAAFW
+2525 AAF
-2534 SCSKL
+2534 ST
-2539 ATING
+2539 A
-2544 LEQVTSVGSQ
+2544 
-2554 GFLAVKITSL
+2554 
-2564 SLPNYQGAIAERAFS
+2564 
-2579 YCSNLEV
+2579 NL
-2586 ADLGAGVTQLSG
+2586 D
-2598 EVFSSDTKLAT
+2598 
-2609 LIVRATTPPTLVG
+2609 
-2622 TNFYQCPLSV
+2622 
-2632 IYVPDAS
+2632 
-2639 VDAYKNAS
+2639 DAYIYDNT
-2647 NWSAFASIIKPMS
+2647 
-2660 QYNG
+2660 NGIYLWKGNNVG

>member
-1 MAKFVSKFTG
+1 MADIIDITTPWEGKTG
-11 QEIDNGVEAVR
+11 REVESFIKGSLNA
-22 TKIGAEYFDPATN
+22 KHGASYFDAANNTMLYFATKEDM
-35 TKFNFKDELDK
+35 T
-46 AEWLSTGEPSLVL
+46 EWLSSGNSELVIDEAVMNFTGTMYQIKVQNEMPS
-59 SETAYNFSGT
+59 
-69 QYQVKIISDMPKN
+69 KN
-82 LFFTTK
+82 LYFTTK
-88 EEKAEITVSFA
+88 EDKAEITVSFA
-99 SQKKGITDVSWQDI
+99 SQKKGITDVSWMDF
-113 VEDYSVSVYVDK
+113 VEDYNVSVYVDK
-125 GSTGTFTP
+125 GSTGAFTP
-133 LVVDQFVM
+133 LIVDQFVM

-162 VVAIGTESEGKAQGS
+162 VVAVGTESADKAQGS

-380 MTYGNEQVIVFP
+380 MTYGNEQLFLFP

-435 TFIRMAWTDGADGWT
+435 TFTRMAWTDGTDGWT
-450 TDENGRKCLKLPA
+450 TDDEGRKCLRLPA
-463 GCPMELA
+463 GCTMDLA

-488 KNAADYDEPIFTIGD
+488 KNAADYDEPIFSICSD
-503 VYFEDSIKEEND
+503 VND
-515 YNIERINDAYFSAT
+515 
-529 SVGQSATLTS
+529 
-539 NTGMAYTKPVLLKA
+539 
-553 GEKIVMRR
+553 
-561 QSTCICQTDE
+561 
-571 NASYYKALVIS
+571 
-582 SNGSDNVE
+582 
-590 YTATEDTYVA
+590 
-600 LSSTKASFGAF
+600 
-611 QPYVVRLVRIQ
+611 
-622 GEFNPNFRGIVI
+622 PNFRGIVI

-707 KFGSESADTY
+707 KFGSETADTY

-743 TKAKEDAKAKIEAPL
+743 TKAKEEAKAKIEAPL

-776 MVVEILDQDQTIPSI
+776 MVVEILGNDQTIPSI

-803 KINNPIEGE
+803 KINNPIDGE
-812 MDADFARLFSGEII
+812 LDSDFTGFFGGEAI

-959 GVGFDYPYEELGYS
+959 GVGFDYPYDELGYS

-1000 DPKDE
+1000 DPKDN
-1005 PTETKA
+1005 PTEVKA
-1011 MLDAQFKPAYDV
+1011 MLDAEFKPAYDV
-1023 VEKNTTYILGVTE
+1023 AEKNTTYILGVTE

-1046 AWQARKDAEGRSY
+1046 AWQAKKDAEGRSY

-1102 DEKTELFKAKRR
+1102 DEKTEFFKAKRR
-1114 ERFMANWETYW
+1114 ERFVANWETYW

-1134 AFVLIFGA
+1134 AFVLLFGA
-1142 TDNFKKNTYPYKYKA
+1142 TDNFKKNTYPYKYKPF
-1157 IADSGVYRWRQDDLD
+1157 SEGGVYRWRQDDLD

-1344 KTYVIT
+1344 KTYLIT

-1365 LVTYGGRVKAGETIE
+1365 LVTFGDRVKAGETIE

-1395 QGVDWTEDI
+1395 QGVDWMEDI

-1420 VASKRL
+1420 VTSKRL
-1426 QRLKVGDE
+1426 QSVKIGDE

-1448 GECPSMIVVDARNAK
+1448 GACPSMIIVDARNAK

-1518 QSGKSQEFVPSFQ
+1518 DLE
-1531 KDSHYTTNQ
+1531 
-1540 GVGATCP
+1540 
-1547 LSVSTTTGF
+1547 GF
-1556 YCCAFNCVGYNT
+1556 RY
-1568 ITITGNGGNAA
+1568 
-1579 RLWCFLDD
+1579 
-1587 NNKILSLAEANAV
+1587 
-1600 ESELTLEIP
+1600 SE
-1609 EGAAKVVCNFN
+1609 
-1620 ANANSNFSVV
+1620 
-1630 AKTASVKGFTYTS
+1630 

-1658 NPFTMLKSIYN
+1658 NPFTMLKEIYN

-1707 EHIYNGIDAEGKPMD
+1707 PHIYNGIDAEGKPMD

-1733 INGNIYEDDYKALK
+1733 INGNIYEDDYLALK
-1747 AVFSNLVME
+1747 AVFSNLAME
-1756 FLGFYVSIKDPKVR
+1756 FLGFYVSFKDPEVLR
-1770 EILLAKI
+1770 VLLEKI

-1784 LTREDIEGVT
+1784 LTIEDIEGVKTMGNWWRDNTVITSFAELKRFGLTTIGESTFNGCVNLATLELPTTLTRVLTGTFYKVPANFELHMPNAASNALSASGGAFARSGVTKVVIGGEAT
-1794 SIGTWFNGNTEIE
+1794 SIEGNYNIEYLNGVGLGA
-1807 TFDEFER
+1807 F
-1814 FTGVKSLG
+1814 SLC
-1822 SSNNNT
+1822 N
-1828 SNAAFYNCTSLMSL
+1828 
-1842 GLPSSLTEIG
+1842 SLTEVVLPSTLTKLG
-1852 YNAIRGCT
+1852 VNSFASCPNLVKMNLPEA
-1860 LLTNIKGLEN
+1860 LLTIGNS
-1870 ATIIRDNAFYG
+1870 AFNS
-1881 CAALD
+1881 CLAEMVLD
-1886 VEELNLP
+1886 
-1893 NLKTLGA
+1893 A
-1900 NAFYGVKVKK
+1900 
-1910 FILPALTSLP
+1910 
-1920 NASTSTEMFGSKEYL
+1920 
-1935 EEVDIHGITNIPLY
+1935 
-1949 NFYNYAS
+1949 
-1956 LKKVILN
+1956 
-1963 WENLTTLG
+1963 
-1971 AYAFMNCASLKF
+1971 
-1983 EGLSLPNLTSLGTGV
+1983 PNLTSLGQSAFKASGLVEIKNMGV
-1998 FDSCVLLE
+1998 
-2006 GDVVLPKVTT
+2006 VTT
-2016 IGAQTFKKTAIKT
+2016 IANG
-2029 LDAQSLTSIGD
+2029 
-2040 ASGGNKTNGAFA
+2040 SGT
-2052 NCAELTSVMI
+2052 
-2062 PSATTLG
+2062 P
-2069 HSAFYHCDKLE
+2069 FYQCTKL
-2080 SVSTDSL
+2080 
-2087 VTLGMGCFASCTS
+2087 A
-2100 LKTSSFPNVET
+2100 K
-2111 INSQAFMG
+2111 
-2119 AGPMEG
+2119 
-2125 FSAPKLKGTLSYYTF
+2125 
-2140 QTSAIKSIANL
+2140 
-2151 GSITELQ
+2151 
-2158 DGINDRGVFF
+2158 
-2168 NCKSLEMVVLPNTLT
+2168 VVWPETLT
-2183 KIGAYSFHGCSS
+2183 TMGQWQFYLCSS
-2195 LVECDIPKSVTYIGS
+2195 LK
-2210 AAFHGCSE
+2210 
-2218 LAYDNLDLSNVT
+2218 
-2230 SFGSNVFYGVKIKTL
+2230 
-2245 NLSAVDSLPAT
+2245 
-2256 NAGHSHFGDK
+2256 
-2266 GVLEKII
+2266 
-2273 LSEGLEVIPT
+2273 
-2283 YCFYKYKNL
+2283 
-2292 TDINLDKVKR
+2292 
-2302 LESYALDSIGISG
+2302 
-2315 DLVFDSLE
+2315 
-2323 YLGQGALGGTTSFTS
+2323 
-2338 INLPSVIELA
+2338 
-2348 YYALDNKTALKKV
+2348 
-2361 DIGPNCTTIGNF
+2361 
-2373 AFQSDTNLQEVI
+2373 EVI
-2385 IRATTPPT
+2385 ITNATPIT
-2393 LGSNALRWTND
+2393 LGNTNAFQGTHA
-2404 NLIIYVPDASVDTY
+2404 NL
-2418 KEASGWSAF
+2418 
-2427 ADRIYPLSVYEA
+2427 
-2439 GGLENVVQFA
+2439 
-2449 DPAVEAICLANFNPD
+2449 
-2464 GNGIITK
+2464 
-2471 DEAAA
+2471 
-2476 VTSIGSTFRGNKE
+2476 
-2489 ITSFDELKYFTGVTS
+2489 
-2504 LVADAFADATN
+2504 
-2515 IETISLPPNC
+2515 
-2525 TIIGSAAFW
+2525 
-2534 SCSKL
+2534 
-2539 ATING
+2539 
-2544 LEQVTSVGSQ
+2544 
-2554 GFLAVKITSL
+2554 
-2564 SLPNYQGAIAERAFS
+2564 
-2579 YCSNLEV
+2579 
-2586 ADLGAGVTQLSG
+2586 
-2598 EVFSSDTKLAT
+2598 
-2609 LIVRATTPPTLVG
+2609 
-2622 TNFYQCPLSV
+2622 V
-2632 IYVPDAS
+2632 IFVPDAS
-2639 VDAYKNAS
+2639 VDAYKSAT
-2647 NWSAFASIIKPMS
+2647 NWSQYQDRIKPLS
-2660 QYNG
+2660 EYVEE

>member
-1 MAKFVSKFTG
+1 MAKKYELGLNAVDINKRLAEVNSKH
-11 QEIDNGVEAVR
+11 
-22 TKIGAEYFDPATN
+22 GASHFDPASN
-35 TKFNFKDELDK
+35 TMYYFASRENKT
-46 AEWLSTGEPSLVL
+46 EWESTGNADLIIDEAVM
-59 SETAYNFSGT
+59 NFTGT
-69 QYQVKIISDMPKN
+69 MYQVKVQSEMPSKN

-113 VEDYSVSVYVDK
+113 VEDYNVSVYVDK

-162 VVAIGTESEGKAQGS
+162 VVAVGTESADKAQGS

-251 GLEFPEGGTG
+251 GLEFPSGGTG
-261 VYNVDIWLD
+261 VYNMDIWLD

-338 TNPTTIINEDLVD
+338 TNPTTIINEDLVN

-435 TFIRMAWTDGADGWT
+435 TFTRMAWTDGADGWT

-488 KNAADYDEPIFTIGD
+488 KNAADYDEPIF
-503 VYFEDSIKEEND
+503 SICSDEND
-515 YNIERINDAYFSAT
+515 
-529 SVGQSATLTS
+529 
-539 NTGMAYTKPVLLKA
+539 
-553 GEKIVMRR
+553 
-561 QSTCICQTDE
+561 
-571 NASYYKALVIS
+571 
-582 SNGSDNVE
+582 
-590 YTATEDTYVA
+590 
-600 LSSTKASFGAF
+600 
-611 QPYVVRLVRIQ
+611 
-622 GEFNPNFRGIVI
+622 PNFRGIVI

-662 LHVLITIIPNY
+662 LHVLVTIIPNY

-707 KFGSESADTY
+707 KFGSETADTY

-776 MVVEILDQDQTIPSI
+776 MVIEILDQDQTIPSI

-959 GVGFDYPYEELGYS
+959 GVGFDYPYDELGYS

-1011 MLDAQFKPAYDV
+1011 MLDAEFKPAYDV
-1023 VEKNTTYILGVTE
+1023 AEKNTTYILGVTE

-1157 IADSGVYRWRQDDLD
+1157 IAEGGVYRWRQDDLD

-1244 EKLVGCIRYYF
+1244 EKLVGCVRYYF

-1420 VASKRL
+1420 VSSKRL

-1448 GECPSMIVVDARNAK
+1448 GECPSMIIVDARNAK

-1518 QSGKSQEFVPSFQ
+1518 GLE
-1531 KDSHYTTNQ
+1531 
-1540 GVGATCP
+1540 
-1547 LSVSTTTGF
+1547 GF
-1556 YCCAFNCVGYNT
+1556 RY
-1568 ITITGNGGNAA
+1568 
-1579 RLWCFLDD
+1579 
-1587 NNKILSLAEANAV
+1587 
-1600 ESELTLEIP
+1600 SE
-1609 EGAAKVVCNFN
+1609 
-1620 ANANSNFSVV
+1620 
-1630 AKTASVKGFTYTS
+1630 

-1658 NPFTMLKSIYN
+1658 NPFTMLKEIYN

-1707 EHIYNGIDAEGKPMD
+1707 PHIYNGIDAEGKPMD

-1733 INGNIYEDDYKALK
+1733 INGNIYEDDYAALK

-1756 FLGFYVSIKDPKVR
+1756 FLGFYVSIKDPKVL
-1770 EILLAKI
+1770 EVLLAKI

-1784 LTREDIEGVT
+1784 LTTEDIEGVT
-1794 SIGTWFNGNTEIE
+1794 TISSWFKGNTEIE

-1814 FTGVKSLG
+1814 FTGVTILRGAAGNGAFAGCTSLKKIALPPYLTEIQTQSF
-1822 SSNNNT
+1822 SSCSSLESINLNNIIKIGA
-1828 SNAAFYNCTSLMSL
+1828 SAFYNCTALEFDALNLPRLTTL
-1842 GLPSSLTEIG
+1842 GASAFYNVKIKKLSIPSVDTLPTPSNANTGVYGDKNVLEEVVLSDNVVAIPTYSFNNYKKLSKINIG
-1852 YNAIRGCT
+1852 
-1860 LLTNIKGLEN
+1860 NIKSIG
-1870 ATIIRDNAFYG
+1870 TSAFYG
-1881 CAALD
+1881 SGID
-1886 VEELNLP
+1886 GELNLP
-1893 NLKTLGA
+1893 NLETLQSY
-1900 NAFYGVKVKK
+1900 AFYGCPFTKIVSLGIISSIPDGAANSGT
-1910 FILPALTSLP
+1910 FHSCTNLEEAILPDTLTYL
-1920 NASTSTEMFGSKEYL
+1920 GS
-1935 EEVDIHGITNIPLY
+1935 
-1949 NFYNYAS
+1949 
-1956 LKKVILN
+1956 
-1963 WENLTTLG
+1963 
-1971 AYAFMNCASLKF
+1971 YAFRNCTK
-1983 EGLSLPNLTSLGTGV
+1983 
-1998 FDSCVLLE
+1998 
-2006 GDVVLPKVTT
+2006 
-2016 IGAQTFKKTAIKT
+2016 
-2029 LDAQSLTSIGD
+2029 
-2040 ASGGNKTNGAFA
+2040 
-2052 NCAELTSVMI
+2052 LTSVVC
-2062 PSATTLG
+2062 L
-2069 HSAFYHCDKLE
+2069 
-2080 SVSTDSL
+2080 
-2087 VTLGMGCFASCTS
+2087 
-2100 LKTSSFPNVET
+2100 
-2111 INSQAFMG
+2111 
-2119 AGPMEG
+2119 
-2125 FSAPKLKGTLSYYTF
+2125 
-2140 QTSAIKSIANL
+2140 
-2151 GSITELQ
+2151 
-2158 DGINDRGVFF
+2158 
-2168 NCKSLEMVVLPNTLT
+2168 
-2183 KIGAYSFHGCSS
+2183 
-2195 LVECDIPKSVTYIGS
+2195 
-2210 AAFHGCSE
+2210 
-2218 LAYDNLDLSNVT
+2218 
-2230 SFGSNVFYGVKIKTL
+2230 
-2245 NLSAVDSLPAT
+2245 
-2256 NAGHSHFGDK
+2256 
-2266 GVLEKII
+2266 
-2273 LSEGLEVIPT
+2273 
-2283 YCFYKYKNL
+2283 
-2292 TDINLDKVKR
+2292 
-2302 LESYALDSIGISG
+2302 
-2315 DLVFDSLE
+2315 
-2323 YLGQGALGGTTSFTS
+2323 
-2338 INLPSVIELA
+2338 
-2348 YYALDNKTALKKV
+2348 
-2361 DIGPNCTTIGNF
+2361 
-2373 AFQSDTNLQEVI
+2373 
-2385 IRATTPPT
+2385 ATTPPT
-2393 LGSNALRWTND
+2393 MGTNPFYSTSSK
-2404 NLIIYVPDASVDTY
+2404 LAIYVPDASVDTY
-2418 KEASGWSAF
+2418 KEASGWSAY

-2439 GGLENVVQFA
+2439 GGLENVIQFA
-2449 DPAVEAICLANFNPD
+2449 DPAVEAICLANYDTD
-2464 GNGIITK
+2464 GNGVLMK
-2471 DEAAA
+2471 DEAEA
-2476 VTSIGSTFRGNKE
+2476 VTSIGTMFMRNAE
-2489 ITSFDELKYFTGVTS
+2489 ITSFDELPSFENVTTLDSDAFKQCGALSSIDLSNIKHLGKGAFTECPNLTNYGSLENLESLGDYAFNGTAISGVLRMPRLITLNGTNGNTLAQTNITEIADLGRITDIPAYFFRNSTNLEKVTIPDS
-2504 LVADAFADATN
+2504 VISIQRDAFAYCTK
-2515 IETISLPPNC
+2515 LK
-2525 TIIGSAAFW
+2525 TIIIGEGAENIGQGIIYGCNAIESIV
-2534 SCSKL
+2534 SK
-2539 ATING
+2539 
-2544 LEQVTSVGSQ
+2544 
-2554 GFLAVKITSL
+2554 AV
-2564 SLPNYQGAIAERAFS
+2564 
-2579 YCSNLEV
+2579 
-2586 ADLGAGVTQLSG
+2586 
-2598 EVFSSDTKLAT
+2598 
-2609 LIVRATTPPTLVG
+2609 TPPLLTEGFVG
-2622 TNFYQCPLSV
+2622 TNSTFS
-2632 IYVPDAS
+2632 IYVPDESLSKYQSAT
-2639 VDAYKNAS
+2639 
-2647 NWSAFASIIKPMS
+2647 NWSTYMS
-2660 QYNG
+2660 RIFPLSHLEVE